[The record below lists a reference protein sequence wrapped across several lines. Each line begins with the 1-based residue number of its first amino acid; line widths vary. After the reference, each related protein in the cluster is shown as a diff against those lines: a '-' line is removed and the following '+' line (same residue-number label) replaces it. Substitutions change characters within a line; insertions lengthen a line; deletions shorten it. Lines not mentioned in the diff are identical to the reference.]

1 MKNKLLL
8 TTALVGVAFAIPA
21 MANDAASADTSTAV
35 GTPVYINTPD
45 QVINSGEEFSNLKN
59 EGNQNAAAV
68 TVDTKGSVTIG
79 DNVQFNGNSN
89 ANSGGAMKSLGGFE
103 IGNNAKFSGNTSK
116 KGGGALYIRQS
127 DGTGANTSGLA
138 KIGDNATFENN
149 KAEGS
154 GWLGGAIAAEYVPGG
169 LQIGNNAK
177 FSGNEAANGG
187 AVAVWSDG
195 QVSGGPKPTGSSSFI
210 LGDNATFANNKATTQ
225 GGAIFNAN
233 ASVEVGNGAKFEENT
248 AVNAG
253 AISNSDSKGMI
264 IGNDASFIKNTASNY
279 AGAIL
284 NQRSDLT
291 IGSNATFTEN
301 ASGEGHSGG
310 AIANDGYGKLALGN
324 NAKFTGNKSGKSG
337 GAIYQ
342 YKTSSE
348 NEASVTIGE
357 GASFVG
363 NTAKVNGG
371 AIASYSGNTT
381 VGNGAEFIGNKA
393 DNAGGAIYNEAYNG
407 IDAEFAG
414 LNNAVFKSNSAK
426 LGGAIYNK
434 GNLGTLDGVTFEDN
448 TAETNGGAI
457 LNSNG
462 GKIAS
467 ITNSIFKNNTSTN
480 GGGAA
485 IYNKGGEI
493 AEISNT
499 VFEGN
504 IAEKGNGGA
513 IFNGGTTAA
522 NITLDNVQFIG
533 NQAANGSGGAISTSG
548 VVNIA
553 NATFEN
559 NSASTGG
566 GAINVDGTV
575 KLSGENTFSGNKVGD
590 KLNDINLNQNNGQA
604 KVDVS
609 GTLTLDGGIS
619 GEGTTSFADNTKLNI
634 TENTT
639 FGEDVAITIGE
650 NTELGLIVDS
660 GEESAEFDTSKLL
673 GENGFTLADN
683 ALYNAIVGDDGKV
696 TMEQKSADEA
706 AASLGLSGSQAE
718 AVLGAISGGSSDN
731 ANFNSFREA
740 LNQHLQSAD
749 KAQVSNGTGAAD
761 LLTADA
767 NPVIRSV
774 ETGIHNMVFSAVSDE
789 LNGTS
794 AAMAEG
800 KSSGDAFKQVKAWV
814 RALFSHSDHES
825 TSKASGFDT
834 NSDGVAMG
842 INKQLDNRTKVGLG
856 YAYSS
861 TDISSGIRDTDVDT
875 HTAFVY
881 GQYKPANWYINTVV
895 AYNWSDYSEKK
906 AALGFNANADYDV
919 ESWAIQSLYG
929 YEMQLNGYDVTPEA
943 GLRYAHISQDGYTDA
958 LGTSVAANDSDILTA
973 IVGAKVAKDYALD
986 SDTIIRPEL
995 RAAVTYDLVDD
1006 ANNSNVVL
1014 ANGVAYRVNGEKL
1027 NRLGFEL
1034 GAKVATDV
1042 SDNWEISLAYEG
1054 GFREDYQNH
1063 TGMLNAKY
1071 KF

>member
-1 MKNKLLL
+1 MIFNVRIFSTHFSGRLHRNYSRSYFMKNKLLL
-8 TTALVGVAFAIPA
+8 TTALVGVAFAMPTMAAEEWDRKTSYLIPQGE
-21 MANDAASADTSTAV
+21 TLV
-35 GTPVYINTPD
+35 LEE
-45 QVINSGEEFSNLKN
+45 NSLVENI
-59 EGNQNAAAV
+59 
-68 TVDTKGSVTIG
+68 T
-79 DNVQFNGNSN
+79 
-89 ANSGGAMKSLGGFE
+89 
-103 IGNNAKFSGNTSK
+103 NNADGI
-116 KGGGALYIRQS
+116 GGALS
-127 DGTGANTSGLA
+127 TSKPKNGVENPGTLIVKSGTVFKNNTA
-138 KIGDNATFENN
+138 KYD
-149 KAEGS
+149 
-154 GWLGGAIAAEYVPGG
+154 GGAIANFGVLDIDGATFEANKSQTETTDSQPVGG
-169 LQIGNNAK
+169 GAISLGIDSKTTIKNTKFVNNETGFNGGAIGTRRTINNGDITNGSHENHSLIISDSAFIGNKATGTTTDRADNKLQGGNGGAIANTFNNTQISNTVFEK
-177 FSGNEAANGG
+177 NEAINGGAVYNQSLFNTNNQTQENDKGGDIKFADVTFDGNKASTNGGAIFNDANTNTELSGTVVFSGNEAG
-187 AVAVWSDG
+187 
-195 QVSGGPKPTGSSSFI
+195 
-210 LGDNATFANNKATTQ
+210 
-225 GGAIFNAN
+225 
-233 ASVEVGNGAKFEENT
+233 
-248 AVNAG
+248 
-253 AISNSDSKGMI
+253 
-264 IGNDASFIKNTASNY
+264 
-279 AGAIL
+279 
-284 NQRSDLT
+284 
-291 IGSNATFTEN
+291 
-301 ASGEGHSGG
+301 
-310 AIANDGYGKLALGN
+310 
-324 NAKFTGNKSGKSG
+324 
-337 GAIYQ
+337 
-342 YKTSSE
+342 
-348 NEASVTIGE
+348 
-357 GASFVG
+357 
-363 NTAKVNGG
+363 
-371 AIASYSGNTT
+371 
-381 VGNGAEFIGNKA
+381 
-393 DNAGGAIYNEAYNG
+393 NAGGAIFVA
-407 IDAEFAG
+407 DASSSMEIASG
-414 LNNAVFKSNSAK
+414 AVFKSNSAK

-434 GNLGTLDGVTFEDN
+434 GNLGALDGVTFEDN

-619 GEGTTSFADNTKLNI
+619 GEGSTSFADNTKLNI

-673 GENGFTLADN
+673 GKNGFTLADN

-842 INKQLDNRTKVGLG
+842 IDKQLDNRTKVGLG

-919 ESWAIQSLYG
+919 ESWAVQSLYG

>member
-8 TTALVGVAFAIPA
+8 TTALVGVAFALPTMAAEEWDGKTSHLIPQGE
-21 MANDAASADTSTAV
+21 TLV
-35 GTPVYINTPD
+35 LEE
-45 QVINSGEEFSNLKN
+45 NSLVENI
-59 EGNQNAAAV
+59 
-68 TVDTKGSVTIG
+68 T
-79 DNVQFNGNSN
+79 
-89 ANSGGAMKSLGGFE
+89 
-103 IGNNAKFSGNTSK
+103 NNADGI
-116 KGGGALYIRQS
+116 GGALS
-127 DGTGANTSGLA
+127 TSKPKNGVENPGTLIVKSGTVFKNNTA
-138 KIGDNATFENN
+138 KYD
-149 KAEGS
+149 
-154 GWLGGAIAAEYVPGG
+154 GGAIANFGVLDIDGATFEANKSQTETTDSQPVGGGAISLGIDSKTTIKNTKFVNNETGFNGGAIGTRRTINNGDITNGSHENHSLIISDSAFIENKATGTTTDRADNKLQGGNGGAIANSFNNTQISNTVFEKNEAINGGAVYNQSLYNTNNQAQETDKGGDIKFADVTFDGNKASTNGGAIFNDANTNAELSGTVV
-169 LQIGNNAK
+169 
-177 FSGNEAANGG
+177 FSGNEAG
-187 AVAVWSDG
+187 
-195 QVSGGPKPTGSSSFI
+195 
-210 LGDNATFANNKATTQ
+210 
-225 GGAIFNAN
+225 
-233 ASVEVGNGAKFEENT
+233 
-248 AVNAG
+248 
-253 AISNSDSKGMI
+253 
-264 IGNDASFIKNTASNY
+264 
-279 AGAIL
+279 
-284 NQRSDLT
+284 
-291 IGSNATFTEN
+291 
-301 ASGEGHSGG
+301 
-310 AIANDGYGKLALGN
+310 
-324 NAKFTGNKSGKSG
+324 
-337 GAIYQ
+337 
-342 YKTSSE
+342 
-348 NEASVTIGE
+348 
-357 GASFVG
+357 
-363 NTAKVNGG
+363 
-371 AIASYSGNTT
+371 
-381 VGNGAEFIGNKA
+381 
-393 DNAGGAIYNEAYNG
+393 NAGGAIFVA
-407 IDAEFAG
+407 DASSSMEIASG
-414 LNNAVFKSNSAK
+414 AVFKSNSAK

-504 IAEKGNGGA
+504 SAEKGNGGA

-673 GENGFTLADN
+673 GGNGFTLADN

-842 INKQLDNRTKVGLG
+842 IDKQLDNRTKVGLG

-919 ESWAIQSLYG
+919 ESWAVQSLYG

>member
-1 MKNKLLL
+1 MIFNVRIFSTHFSGRLHRNYSRSYFMKNKLLL
-8 TTALVGVAFAIPA
+8 TTALVGVAFAMPTMAAEEWDGKTSYLIPQGE
-21 MANDAASADTSTAV
+21 TFV
-35 GTPVYINTPD
+35 LEE
-45 QVINSGEEFSNLKN
+45 NSLVENI
-59 EGNQNAAAV
+59 
-68 TVDTKGSVTIG
+68 T
-79 DNVQFNGNSN
+79 
-89 ANSGGAMKSLGGFE
+89 
-103 IGNNAKFSGNTSK
+103 NNADGI
-116 KGGGALYIRQS
+116 GGALS
-127 DGTGANTSGLA
+127 TSKPKNGVENPGTLIVKSGTVFKNNTA
-138 KIGDNATFENN
+138 KYD
-149 KAEGS
+149 
-154 GWLGGAIAAEYVPGG
+154 GGAIANFGVLDIDGATFKANSSQTETTDSQPVGG
-169 LQIGNNAK
+169 GAISLGIDSKTTIKNTKFVNNETGFNGGAIGTRRTINNGDITNGSHENHSLIISDSAFIGNKATGTTTDRADNKLQGGNGGAIANSFNNTQISNTVFEKNEAINGGAVYNQSLYNTNNQAQETDKGGDIKFADVTFDGNKASTNGGAIFNDANTNAELSGTVV
-177 FSGNEAANGG
+177 FSGNEAG
-187 AVAVWSDG
+187 
-195 QVSGGPKPTGSSSFI
+195 
-210 LGDNATFANNKATTQ
+210 
-225 GGAIFNAN
+225 
-233 ASVEVGNGAKFEENT
+233 
-248 AVNAG
+248 
-253 AISNSDSKGMI
+253 
-264 IGNDASFIKNTASNY
+264 
-279 AGAIL
+279 
-284 NQRSDLT
+284 
-291 IGSNATFTEN
+291 
-301 ASGEGHSGG
+301 
-310 AIANDGYGKLALGN
+310 
-324 NAKFTGNKSGKSG
+324 
-337 GAIYQ
+337 
-342 YKTSSE
+342 
-348 NEASVTIGE
+348 
-357 GASFVG
+357 
-363 NTAKVNGG
+363 
-371 AIASYSGNTT
+371 
-381 VGNGAEFIGNKA
+381 
-393 DNAGGAIYNEAYNG
+393 NAGGAIFVA
-407 IDAEFAG
+407 DASSSMEIASG
-414 LNNAVFKSNSAK
+414 AVFKSNSAK

-434 GNLGTLDGVTFEDN
+434 GNLCTLDGVTFEDN

-774 ETGIHNMVFSAVSDE
+774 ETGIHNMVFSVVSDE

-842 INKQLDNRTKVGLG
+842 IDKQLDNRTKVGLG

-919 ESWAIQSLYG
+919 ESWAVQSLYG

>member
-8 TTALVGVAFAIPA
+8 TTALVGVAFAMPTMAAEEWDGKTSYLIPQGE
-21 MANDAASADTSTAV
+21 TFV
-35 GTPVYINTPD
+35 LEE
-45 QVINSGEEFSNLKN
+45 NSLVENI
-59 EGNQNAAAV
+59 
-68 TVDTKGSVTIG
+68 T
-79 DNVQFNGNSN
+79 
-89 ANSGGAMKSLGGFE
+89 
-103 IGNNAKFSGNTSK
+103 NNADGI
-116 KGGGALYIRQS
+116 GGALS
-127 DGTGANTSGLA
+127 TSKPKNGVENPGTLIVKSGTVFKNNTA
-138 KIGDNATFENN
+138 KYD
-149 KAEGS
+149 
-154 GWLGGAIAAEYVPGG
+154 GGAIANFGVLDIDGATFKANSSQTETTDSQPVGG
-169 LQIGNNAK
+169 GAISLGIDSKTTIKNTKFVNNETGFNGGAIGTRRTINNGDITNGSHENHSLIISDSAFIGNKATGTTTDRADNKLQGGNGGAIANSFNNTQISNTVFEKNEAINGGAVYNQSLYNTNNQAQETDKGGDIKFADVTFDGNKASTNGGAIFNDANTNAELSGTVV
-177 FSGNEAANGG
+177 FSGNEAG
-187 AVAVWSDG
+187 
-195 QVSGGPKPTGSSSFI
+195 
-210 LGDNATFANNKATTQ
+210 
-225 GGAIFNAN
+225 
-233 ASVEVGNGAKFEENT
+233 
-248 AVNAG
+248 
-253 AISNSDSKGMI
+253 
-264 IGNDASFIKNTASNY
+264 
-279 AGAIL
+279 
-284 NQRSDLT
+284 
-291 IGSNATFTEN
+291 
-301 ASGEGHSGG
+301 
-310 AIANDGYGKLALGN
+310 
-324 NAKFTGNKSGKSG
+324 
-337 GAIYQ
+337 
-342 YKTSSE
+342 
-348 NEASVTIGE
+348 
-357 GASFVG
+357 
-363 NTAKVNGG
+363 
-371 AIASYSGNTT
+371 
-381 VGNGAEFIGNKA
+381 
-393 DNAGGAIYNEAYNG
+393 NAGGAIFVA
-407 IDAEFAG
+407 DASSSMEIASG
-414 LNNAVFKSNSAK
+414 AVFKSNSAK

-434 GNLGTLDGVTFEDN
+434 GNLCTLDGVTFEDN

-774 ETGIHNMVFSAVSDE
+774 ETGIHNMVFSVVSDE

-842 INKQLDNRTKVGLG
+842 IDKQLDNRTKVGLG

-919 ESWAIQSLYG
+919 ESWAVQSLYG

>member
-8 TTALVGVAFAIPA
+8 TTALVGVAFALPTMAAEEWDGKTSHLIPQGE
-21 MANDAASADTSTAV
+21 TLV
-35 GTPVYINTPD
+35 LEE
-45 QVINSGEEFSNLKN
+45 NSLVEK
-59 EGNQNAAAV
+59 
-68 TVDTKGSVTIG
+68 I
-79 DNVQFNGNSN
+79 
-89 ANSGGAMKSLGGFE
+89 
-103 IGNNAKFSGNTSK
+103 INNADGI
-116 KGGGALYIRQS
+116 GGALS
-127 DGTGANTSGLA
+127 TSKPKNGVENPGTLIVKSGTVFKNNTA
-138 KIGDNATFENN
+138 KYD
-149 KAEGS
+149 
-154 GWLGGAIAAEYVPGG
+154 GGAIANFGVLDIDGATFKENRSQTETTDSQPVGG
-169 LQIGNNAK
+169 GAISLGIDSKTTIKNTKFVNNETGFNGGAIGTRRTINNGDITNGSHENHSLIISDSAFIGNKATGTTTDRADNELQGGNGGAIANSFNNTQISNTVFEKNEAINGGAVYNQSLYNTNNQAQETDKGGDIKFADVTFDGNEASTNGGAIFNDANTNAELSGTVV
-177 FSGNEAANGG
+177 FSGNEAG
-187 AVAVWSDG
+187 
-195 QVSGGPKPTGSSSFI
+195 
-210 LGDNATFANNKATTQ
+210 
-225 GGAIFNAN
+225 
-233 ASVEVGNGAKFEENT
+233 
-248 AVNAG
+248 
-253 AISNSDSKGMI
+253 
-264 IGNDASFIKNTASNY
+264 
-279 AGAIL
+279 
-284 NQRSDLT
+284 
-291 IGSNATFTEN
+291 
-301 ASGEGHSGG
+301 
-310 AIANDGYGKLALGN
+310 
-324 NAKFTGNKSGKSG
+324 
-337 GAIYQ
+337 
-342 YKTSSE
+342 
-348 NEASVTIGE
+348 
-357 GASFVG
+357 
-363 NTAKVNGG
+363 
-371 AIASYSGNTT
+371 
-381 VGNGAEFIGNKA
+381 
-393 DNAGGAIYNEAYNG
+393 NAGGAIFVA
-407 IDAEFAG
+407 DASSSMEIASG
-414 LNNAVFKSNSAK
+414 AVFKSNSAK

-493 AEISNT
+493 TEISNT

-522 NITLDNVQFIG
+522 NITLGNVQFIG

-590 KLNDINLNQNNGQA
+590 KLNDINLNQANGQA
-604 KVDVS
+604 QVDVS

-619 GEGTTSFADNTKLNI
+619 GEGTTSFADHTKLNI

-639 FGEDVAITIGE
+639 FGEDVAITIGKD
-650 NTELGLIVDS
+650 TELGLIVDS

-673 GENGFTLADN
+673 SENGFTLADN

-842 INKQLDNRTKVGLG
+842 IDKQLDNRTKVGLG

-919 ESWAIQSLYG
+919 ESWAVQSLYG

>member
-8 TTALVGVAFAIPA
+8 TTALVGVAFAMPTMAAEEWDGKTSHLIPQGE
-21 MANDAASADTSTAV
+21 TLV
-35 GTPVYINTPD
+35 LEE
-45 QVINSGEEFSNLKN
+45 NSLVENI
-59 EGNQNAAAV
+59 
-68 TVDTKGSVTIG
+68 T
-79 DNVQFNGNSN
+79 
-89 ANSGGAMKSLGGFE
+89 
-103 IGNNAKFSGNTSK
+103 NNADGI
-116 KGGGALYIRQS
+116 GGALS
-127 DGTGANTSGLA
+127 TSKPKNGVENPGTLIVKSGTVFKNNTA
-138 KIGDNATFENN
+138 KYD
-149 KAEGS
+149 
-154 GWLGGAIAAEYVPGG
+154 GGAIANFGVLDIDGATFEANKSQTETTDNQPVGGGAISLGIDSKTTIKNTKFVNNETGFNGGAIGTRRTINNGDITNGSHENHSLIISDSAFIENKATGTTTDRADNKLQGGNGGAIANSFNNTQISNTVFEKNEAINGGAVYNQSLYNTNNQAQETDKGGDIKFADVTFDGNKASTNGGAIFNDANTNAELSGTVV
-169 LQIGNNAK
+169 
-177 FSGNEAANGG
+177 FSGNEAG
-187 AVAVWSDG
+187 
-195 QVSGGPKPTGSSSFI
+195 
-210 LGDNATFANNKATTQ
+210 
-225 GGAIFNAN
+225 
-233 ASVEVGNGAKFEENT
+233 
-248 AVNAG
+248 
-253 AISNSDSKGMI
+253 
-264 IGNDASFIKNTASNY
+264 
-279 AGAIL
+279 
-284 NQRSDLT
+284 
-291 IGSNATFTEN
+291 
-301 ASGEGHSGG
+301 
-310 AIANDGYGKLALGN
+310 
-324 NAKFTGNKSGKSG
+324 
-337 GAIYQ
+337 
-342 YKTSSE
+342 
-348 NEASVTIGE
+348 
-357 GASFVG
+357 
-363 NTAKVNGG
+363 
-371 AIASYSGNTT
+371 
-381 VGNGAEFIGNKA
+381 
-393 DNAGGAIYNEAYNG
+393 NAGGAIFVA
-407 IDAEFAG
+407 DASSSMEIASG
-414 LNNAVFKSNSAK
+414 AVFKSNSAK

-504 IAEKGNGGA
+504 IAKKGNGGA

-842 INKQLDNRTKVGLG
+842 IDKQLDNRTKVGLG

-919 ESWAIQSLYG
+919 ESWAVQSLYG

>member
-8 TTALVGVAFAIPA
+8 TTALVGVAFALPTMAAEEWDGKTSHLIPQGE
-21 MANDAASADTSTAV
+21 TLV
-35 GTPVYINTPD
+35 LEE
-45 QVINSGEEFSNLKN
+45 NSLVEK
-59 EGNQNAAAV
+59 
-68 TVDTKGSVTIG
+68 I
-79 DNVQFNGNSN
+79 
-89 ANSGGAMKSLGGFE
+89 
-103 IGNNAKFSGNTSK
+103 INNADGI
-116 KGGGALYIRQS
+116 GGALS
-127 DGTGANTSGLA
+127 TSKPKNGVENPGTLIVKSGTVFKNNTA
-138 KIGDNATFENN
+138 KYD
-149 KAEGS
+149 
-154 GWLGGAIAAEYVPGG
+154 GGAIANFGVLDIDGATFEANKSQTETTDSQPVGG
-169 LQIGNNAK
+169 GAISLGIDSKTTIKNTKFVNNETGFNGGAIGTRRTINNGDITNGSHENHSLIISDSAFIGNKATGTTTDRADNKLQGGNGGAIANSFNNTQISNTVFEKNEAINGGAVYNQSLYNTNNQAQETDKGGDIKFADVTFDGNKASTNGGAIFNDANTNAELSGTVV
-177 FSGNEAANGG
+177 FSGNEAG
-187 AVAVWSDG
+187 
-195 QVSGGPKPTGSSSFI
+195 
-210 LGDNATFANNKATTQ
+210 
-225 GGAIFNAN
+225 
-233 ASVEVGNGAKFEENT
+233 
-248 AVNAG
+248 
-253 AISNSDSKGMI
+253 
-264 IGNDASFIKNTASNY
+264 
-279 AGAIL
+279 
-284 NQRSDLT
+284 
-291 IGSNATFTEN
+291 
-301 ASGEGHSGG
+301 
-310 AIANDGYGKLALGN
+310 
-324 NAKFTGNKSGKSG
+324 
-337 GAIYQ
+337 
-342 YKTSSE
+342 
-348 NEASVTIGE
+348 
-357 GASFVG
+357 
-363 NTAKVNGG
+363 
-371 AIASYSGNTT
+371 
-381 VGNGAEFIGNKA
+381 
-393 DNAGGAIYNEAYNG
+393 NAGGAIFVA
-407 IDAEFAG
+407 DASSSMEIASG
-414 LNNAVFKSNSAK
+414 AVFKSNSAK

-462 GKIAS
+462 GTIAS

-533 NQAANGSGGAISTSG
+533 NKATNGSGGAISTSG

-673 GENGFTLADN
+673 GGNGFTLADN

-842 INKQLDNRTKVGLG
+842 IDKQLDNRTKVGLG

-919 ESWAIQSLYG
+919 ESWAVQSLYG

>member
-1 MKNKLLL
+1 MIFNVRIFSTHFSGRLHRNYSRSYFMKNKLLL
-8 TTALVGVAFAIPA
+8 TTALVGVAFAMPTMAAEEWDGKTSHLIPQGE
-21 MANDAASADTSTAV
+21 TLV
-35 GTPVYINTPD
+35 LEE
-45 QVINSGEEFSNLKN
+45 NSLVEK
-59 EGNQNAAAV
+59 
-68 TVDTKGSVTIG
+68 I
-79 DNVQFNGNSN
+79 
-89 ANSGGAMKSLGGFE
+89 
-103 IGNNAKFSGNTSK
+103 INNADGI
-116 KGGGALYIRQS
+116 GGALS
-127 DGTGANTSGLA
+127 TSKPKNGVENPGTLIVKSGTVFKNNTA
-138 KIGDNATFENN
+138 KYD
-149 KAEGS
+149 
-154 GWLGGAIAAEYVPGG
+154 GGAIANFGVLDIDGATFKENKSQTETTDSQPVGG
-169 LQIGNNAK
+169 GAISLGIDSKTTIKNTKFVNNETGFNGGAIGTRRTINNGDITNGSHENHSLIISDSAFIGNKATGTTTDRADNKLQGGNGGAIANSFNNTQISNTVFEKNEAINGGAVYNQSLYNTNNQAQETDKGGDIKFADVTFDGNKASTNGGAIFNDANTNAELSGTVV
-177 FSGNEAANGG
+177 FSGNEAG
-187 AVAVWSDG
+187 
-195 QVSGGPKPTGSSSFI
+195 
-210 LGDNATFANNKATTQ
+210 
-225 GGAIFNAN
+225 
-233 ASVEVGNGAKFEENT
+233 
-248 AVNAG
+248 
-253 AISNSDSKGMI
+253 
-264 IGNDASFIKNTASNY
+264 
-279 AGAIL
+279 
-284 NQRSDLT
+284 
-291 IGSNATFTEN
+291 
-301 ASGEGHSGG
+301 
-310 AIANDGYGKLALGN
+310 
-324 NAKFTGNKSGKSG
+324 
-337 GAIYQ
+337 
-342 YKTSSE
+342 
-348 NEASVTIGE
+348 
-357 GASFVG
+357 
-363 NTAKVNGG
+363 
-371 AIASYSGNTT
+371 
-381 VGNGAEFIGNKA
+381 
-393 DNAGGAIYNEAYNG
+393 NAGGAIFVA
-407 IDAEFAG
+407 DASSSMEIASG
-414 LNNAVFKSNSAK
+414 AVFKSNSAK

-842 INKQLDNRTKVGLG
+842 IDKQLDNRTKVGLG

-919 ESWAIQSLYG
+919 ESWAVQSLYG

>member
-8 TTALVGVAFAIPA
+8 TTALVGVAFAMPTMAAEEWDGKTSHLIPQGE
-21 MANDAASADTSTAV
+21 TLV
-35 GTPVYINTPD
+35 LEE
-45 QVINSGEEFSNLKN
+45 NSLVEK
-59 EGNQNAAAV
+59 
-68 TVDTKGSVTIG
+68 I
-79 DNVQFNGNSN
+79 
-89 ANSGGAMKSLGGFE
+89 
-103 IGNNAKFSGNTSK
+103 INNADGI
-116 KGGGALYIRQS
+116 GGALS
-127 DGTGANTSGLA
+127 TSKPKNGVENPGTLIVKSGTVFKNNTA
-138 KIGDNATFENN
+138 KYD
-149 KAEGS
+149 
-154 GWLGGAIAAEYVPGG
+154 GGAIANFGVLDIDGATFKENKSQTETTDSQPVGG
-169 LQIGNNAK
+169 GAISLGIDSKTTIKNTKFVNNETGFNGGAIGTRRTINNGDITNGSHENHSLIISDSAFIGNKATGTTTDRADNKLQGGNGGAIANSFNNTQISNTVFEKNEAINGGAVYNQSLYNTNNQAQETDKGGDIKFADVTFDGNKASTNGGAIFNDANTNAELSGTVV
-177 FSGNEAANGG
+177 FSGNEAG
-187 AVAVWSDG
+187 
-195 QVSGGPKPTGSSSFI
+195 
-210 LGDNATFANNKATTQ
+210 
-225 GGAIFNAN
+225 
-233 ASVEVGNGAKFEENT
+233 
-248 AVNAG
+248 
-253 AISNSDSKGMI
+253 
-264 IGNDASFIKNTASNY
+264 
-279 AGAIL
+279 
-284 NQRSDLT
+284 
-291 IGSNATFTEN
+291 
-301 ASGEGHSGG
+301 
-310 AIANDGYGKLALGN
+310 
-324 NAKFTGNKSGKSG
+324 
-337 GAIYQ
+337 
-342 YKTSSE
+342 
-348 NEASVTIGE
+348 
-357 GASFVG
+357 
-363 NTAKVNGG
+363 
-371 AIASYSGNTT
+371 
-381 VGNGAEFIGNKA
+381 
-393 DNAGGAIYNEAYNG
+393 NAGGAIFVA
-407 IDAEFAG
+407 DASSSMEIASG
-414 LNNAVFKSNSAK
+414 AVFKSNSAK

-683 ALYNAIVGDDGKV
+683 TLYNAIVGDDGKV

-842 INKQLDNRTKVGLG
+842 IDKQLDNRTKVGLG

-919 ESWAIQSLYG
+919 ESWAVQSLYG

>member
-8 TTALVGVAFAIPA
+8 TTALVGVAFAMPTMAAEEWDGKTSHLIPQGE
-21 MANDAASADTSTAV
+21 TLV
-35 GTPVYINTPD
+35 LEE
-45 QVINSGEEFSNLKN
+45 NSLVENI
-59 EGNQNAAAV
+59 
-68 TVDTKGSVTIG
+68 T
-79 DNVQFNGNSN
+79 
-89 ANSGGAMKSLGGFE
+89 
-103 IGNNAKFSGNTSK
+103 NNADGI
-116 KGGGALYIRQS
+116 GGALS
-127 DGTGANTSGLA
+127 TSKPKNGVENPGTLIVKSGTVFKNNTA
-138 KIGDNATFENN
+138 KYD
-149 KAEGS
+149 
-154 GWLGGAIAAEYVPGG
+154 GGAIANFGVLDIDGATFEANKSQTETTDSQPVGG
-169 LQIGNNAK
+169 GAISLGIDSKTTIKNTKFVNNETGFNGGAIGTRRTINNGDITNGSHENHSLIISDSAFIGNKATGTTTDRADNKLQGGNGGAIANSFNNTQISNTVFEKNEAINGGAVYNQSLYNTNNQAQETDKGGDIKFADVTFDGNKASTNGGAIFNDANTNAELSGTVV
-177 FSGNEAANGG
+177 FSGNEAG
-187 AVAVWSDG
+187 
-195 QVSGGPKPTGSSSFI
+195 
-210 LGDNATFANNKATTQ
+210 
-225 GGAIFNAN
+225 
-233 ASVEVGNGAKFEENT
+233 
-248 AVNAG
+248 
-253 AISNSDSKGMI
+253 
-264 IGNDASFIKNTASNY
+264 
-279 AGAIL
+279 
-284 NQRSDLT
+284 
-291 IGSNATFTEN
+291 
-301 ASGEGHSGG
+301 
-310 AIANDGYGKLALGN
+310 
-324 NAKFTGNKSGKSG
+324 
-337 GAIYQ
+337 
-342 YKTSSE
+342 
-348 NEASVTIGE
+348 
-357 GASFVG
+357 
-363 NTAKVNGG
+363 
-371 AIASYSGNTT
+371 
-381 VGNGAEFIGNKA
+381 
-393 DNAGGAIYNEAYNG
+393 NAGGAIFVA
-407 IDAEFAG
+407 DASSSMEIASG
-414 LNNAVFKSNSAK
+414 AVFKSNSAK

-462 GKIAS
+462 GTIAS

-683 ALYNAIVGDDGKV
+683 ALYNAIVGDNGKV

-774 ETGIHNMVFSAVSDE
+774 ETGIHNMVFSVVSDE

-814 RALFSHSDHES
+814 KALFSHSDHES

-842 INKQLDNRTKVGLG
+842 IDKQLDNRTKVGLG

-919 ESWAIQSLYG
+919 ESWAVQSLYG

>member
-8 TTALVGVAFAIPA
+8 TTALVGVAFAMPTMAAEEWDGKTSHLIPQGE
-21 MANDAASADTSTAV
+21 TLV
-35 GTPVYINTPD
+35 LEE
-45 QVINSGEEFSNLKN
+45 NSLVEK
-59 EGNQNAAAV
+59 
-68 TVDTKGSVTIG
+68 I
-79 DNVQFNGNSN
+79 
-89 ANSGGAMKSLGGFE
+89 
-103 IGNNAKFSGNTSK
+103 INNADGI
-116 KGGGALYIRQS
+116 GGALS
-127 DGTGANTSGLA
+127 TSKPKNGVENPGTLIVKSGTVFKNNTA
-138 KIGDNATFENN
+138 KYD
-149 KAEGS
+149 
-154 GWLGGAIAAEYVPGG
+154 GGAIANFGVLDIDGATFKENKSQTETTDSQPVGG
-169 LQIGNNAK
+169 GAISLGIDSKTTIKNTKFVNNETGFNGGAIGTRRTINNGDITNGSHENHSLIISDSAFIGNKATGTTTDRADNKLQGGNGGAIANSFNNTQISNTVFEKNEAINGGAVYNQSLYNTNNQAQETDKGGDIKFADVTFDGNKASTNGGAIFNDANTNAELSGTVV
-177 FSGNEAANGG
+177 FSGNEAG
-187 AVAVWSDG
+187 
-195 QVSGGPKPTGSSSFI
+195 
-210 LGDNATFANNKATTQ
+210 
-225 GGAIFNAN
+225 
-233 ASVEVGNGAKFEENT
+233 
-248 AVNAG
+248 
-253 AISNSDSKGMI
+253 
-264 IGNDASFIKNTASNY
+264 
-279 AGAIL
+279 
-284 NQRSDLT
+284 
-291 IGSNATFTEN
+291 
-301 ASGEGHSGG
+301 
-310 AIANDGYGKLALGN
+310 
-324 NAKFTGNKSGKSG
+324 
-337 GAIYQ
+337 
-342 YKTSSE
+342 
-348 NEASVTIGE
+348 
-357 GASFVG
+357 
-363 NTAKVNGG
+363 
-371 AIASYSGNTT
+371 
-381 VGNGAEFIGNKA
+381 
-393 DNAGGAIYNEAYNG
+393 NAGGAIFVA
-407 IDAEFAG
+407 DASSSMEIASG
-414 LNNAVFKSNSAK
+414 AVFKSNSAK

-533 NQAANGSGGAISTSG
+533 NKATNGSGGAISTSG

-639 FGEDVAITIGE
+639 FGKDVAITIGE

-673 GENGFTLADN
+673 GKNGFTLADN
-683 ALYNAIVGDDGKV
+683 ALYNAIVGDNGKV

-842 INKQLDNRTKVGLG
+842 IDKQLDNRTKVGLG

-919 ESWAIQSLYG
+919 ESWAVQSLYG

>member
-1 MKNKLLL
+1 MIFNVRIFSTHFSGRLHRNYSRSYFMKNKLLL
-8 TTALVGVAFAIPA
+8 TTALVGVAFALPTMAAEEWDGKTSYLIPHGE
-21 MANDAASADTSTAV
+21 TLV
-35 GTPVYINTPD
+35 LEE
-45 QVINSGEEFSNLKN
+45 NSLVENI
-59 EGNQNAAAV
+59 
-68 TVDTKGSVTIG
+68 T
-79 DNVQFNGNSN
+79 
-89 ANSGGAMKSLGGFE
+89 
-103 IGNNAKFSGNTSK
+103 NNADGI
-116 KGGGALYIRQS
+116 GGALSTRKPKNGVENP
-127 DGTGANTSGLA
+127 GTLIVKSGTVFKNNTA
-138 KIGDNATFENN
+138 KYD
-149 KAEGS
+149 
-154 GWLGGAIAAEYVPGG
+154 GGAIANFGVLDIDGATFDTNRSQIETIDSQPVGG
-169 LQIGNNAK
+169 GAISLGIDSKTTIKNTKFVNNETGFNGGAIGTRRTINNGDITNGSHENHSLIISDSAFIGNKATGTTTDRADNELQGGNGGAIANSFNNTQISNTVFEKNEAINGGAVYNQSLYNTNNQAQETDKGGDIKFADVTFDGNKASTNGGAIFNDANTNAELSGTVV
-177 FSGNEAANGG
+177 FSGNEAG
-187 AVAVWSDG
+187 
-195 QVSGGPKPTGSSSFI
+195 
-210 LGDNATFANNKATTQ
+210 
-225 GGAIFNAN
+225 
-233 ASVEVGNGAKFEENT
+233 
-248 AVNAG
+248 
-253 AISNSDSKGMI
+253 
-264 IGNDASFIKNTASNY
+264 
-279 AGAIL
+279 
-284 NQRSDLT
+284 
-291 IGSNATFTEN
+291 
-301 ASGEGHSGG
+301 
-310 AIANDGYGKLALGN
+310 
-324 NAKFTGNKSGKSG
+324 
-337 GAIYQ
+337 
-342 YKTSSE
+342 
-348 NEASVTIGE
+348 
-357 GASFVG
+357 
-363 NTAKVNGG
+363 
-371 AIASYSGNTT
+371 
-381 VGNGAEFIGNKA
+381 
-393 DNAGGAIYNEAYNG
+393 NAGGAIFVA
-407 IDAEFAG
+407 DASSSMEIASG
-414 LNNAVFKSNSAK
+414 AVFKSNSAK

-462 GKIAS
+462 GTIAS

-504 IAEKGNGGA
+504 IAKKGNGGA

-533 NQAANGSGGAISTSG
+533 NKAANGSGGAISTSG

-639 FGEDVAITIGE
+639 FGKDVAITIGE

-842 INKQLDNRTKVGLG
+842 IDKQLDNRTKVGLG

-919 ESWAIQSLYG
+919 ESWAVQSLYG

-973 IVGAKVAKDYALD
+973 IVGAKVAEDYALD

>member
-1 MKNKLLL
+1 MIFNVRIFSTHFSGRLHRNYSRSYFMKNKLLL
-8 TTALVGVAFAIPA
+8 TTALVGVAFALPTMAAEEWDGKTSYLIPQGE
-21 MANDAASADTSTAV
+21 TFV
-35 GTPVYINTPD
+35 LEE
-45 QVINSGEEFSNLKN
+45 NSLVENI
-59 EGNQNAAAV
+59 
-68 TVDTKGSVTIG
+68 T
-79 DNVQFNGNSN
+79 
-89 ANSGGAMKSLGGFE
+89 
-103 IGNNAKFSGNTSK
+103 NNADGI
-116 KGGGALYIRQS
+116 GGALS
-127 DGTGANTSGLA
+127 TSKPKNGVENPGTLIVKSGTVFKNNTA
-138 KIGDNATFENN
+138 KYD
-149 KAEGS
+149 
-154 GWLGGAIAAEYVPGG
+154 GGAIANFGVLDIDGATFKANSSQTETTDSQPVGG
-169 LQIGNNAK
+169 GAISLGIDSKTTIKNTKFVNNETGFNGGAIGTRRTINNGDITNGSHENHSLIISDSAFIGNKATGTTTDRADNKLQGGNGGAIANSFNNTQISNTVFEKNEAINGGAVYNQSLYNTNNQAQETDKGGDIKFADVTFDGNKASTNGGAIFNDANTNAELSGTVV
-177 FSGNEAANGG
+177 FSGNEAG
-187 AVAVWSDG
+187 
-195 QVSGGPKPTGSSSFI
+195 
-210 LGDNATFANNKATTQ
+210 
-225 GGAIFNAN
+225 
-233 ASVEVGNGAKFEENT
+233 
-248 AVNAG
+248 
-253 AISNSDSKGMI
+253 
-264 IGNDASFIKNTASNY
+264 
-279 AGAIL
+279 
-284 NQRSDLT
+284 
-291 IGSNATFTEN
+291 
-301 ASGEGHSGG
+301 
-310 AIANDGYGKLALGN
+310 
-324 NAKFTGNKSGKSG
+324 
-337 GAIYQ
+337 
-342 YKTSSE
+342 
-348 NEASVTIGE
+348 
-357 GASFVG
+357 
-363 NTAKVNGG
+363 
-371 AIASYSGNTT
+371 
-381 VGNGAEFIGNKA
+381 
-393 DNAGGAIYNEAYNG
+393 NAGGAIFVA
-407 IDAEFAG
+407 DASSSMEIASG
-414 LNNAVFKSNSAK
+414 AVFKSNSAK

-834 NSDGVAMG
+834 NSGGVAMG
-842 INKQLDNRTKVGLG
+842 IDKQLDNRTKVGLG

-919 ESWAIQSLYG
+919 ESWAVQSLYG

-958 LGTSVAANDSDILTA
+958 IGTSVAANDSDILTA

>member
-1 MKNKLLL
+1 MIFNVRIFSTHFSGRLHRNFSRSYFMKNKLLL
-8 TTALVGVAFAIPA
+8 TTALVGVAFALPTMAAEEWDGKTSHLIPQGE
-21 MANDAASADTSTAV
+21 TLV
-35 GTPVYINTPD
+35 LEE
-45 QVINSGEEFSNLKN
+45 NSLVENI
-59 EGNQNAAAV
+59 
-68 TVDTKGSVTIG
+68 T
-79 DNVQFNGNSN
+79 
-89 ANSGGAMKSLGGFE
+89 
-103 IGNNAKFSGNTSK
+103 NNADGI
-116 KGGGALYIRQS
+116 GGALS
-127 DGTGANTSGLA
+127 TSKPKNGVENPGTLIVKSGTVFKNNTA
-138 KIGDNATFENN
+138 KYD
-149 KAEGS
+149 
-154 GWLGGAIAAEYVPGG
+154 GGAIANFGVLDIDGATFEANKSQTETTDSQPVGGGAISLGIDSKTTIKNTKFVNNETGFNGGAIGTRRTINNGDITNGSHENHSLIISDSAFIENKATGTTTDRADNKLQGGNGGAIANSFNNTQISNTVFEKNEAINGGAVYNQSLYNTNNQAQETDKGGDIKFADVTFDGNKASTNGGAIFNDANTNAELSGTVV
-169 LQIGNNAK
+169 
-177 FSGNEAANGG
+177 FSGNEAG
-187 AVAVWSDG
+187 
-195 QVSGGPKPTGSSSFI
+195 
-210 LGDNATFANNKATTQ
+210 
-225 GGAIFNAN
+225 
-233 ASVEVGNGAKFEENT
+233 
-248 AVNAG
+248 
-253 AISNSDSKGMI
+253 
-264 IGNDASFIKNTASNY
+264 
-279 AGAIL
+279 
-284 NQRSDLT
+284 
-291 IGSNATFTEN
+291 
-301 ASGEGHSGG
+301 
-310 AIANDGYGKLALGN
+310 
-324 NAKFTGNKSGKSG
+324 
-337 GAIYQ
+337 
-342 YKTSSE
+342 
-348 NEASVTIGE
+348 
-357 GASFVG
+357 
-363 NTAKVNGG
+363 
-371 AIASYSGNTT
+371 
-381 VGNGAEFIGNKA
+381 
-393 DNAGGAIYNEAYNG
+393 NAGGAIFVA
-407 IDAEFAG
+407 DASSSMEIASG
-414 LNNAVFKSNSAK
+414 AVFKSNSAK

-504 IAEKGNGGA
+504 IAKKGNGGA

-533 NQAANGSGGAISTSG
+533 NKATNGSGGAISTSG

-673 GENGFTLADN
+673 GKNGFTLADN

-842 INKQLDNRTKVGLG
+842 IDKQLDNRTKVGLG

-919 ESWAIQSLYG
+919 ESWAVQSLYG

>member
-8 TTALVGVAFAIPA
+8 TTALVGVAFAMPTMAAEEWDGKTSHLIPQGE
-21 MANDAASADTSTAV
+21 TLV
-35 GTPVYINTPD
+35 LEE
-45 QVINSGEEFSNLKN
+45 NSLVEK
-59 EGNQNAAAV
+59 
-68 TVDTKGSVTIG
+68 I
-79 DNVQFNGNSN
+79 
-89 ANSGGAMKSLGGFE
+89 
-103 IGNNAKFSGNTSK
+103 INNADGI
-116 KGGGALYIRQS
+116 GGALS
-127 DGTGANTSGLA
+127 TSKPKNGVENPGTLIVKSGTVFKNNTA
-138 KIGDNATFENN
+138 KYD
-149 KAEGS
+149 
-154 GWLGGAIAAEYVPGG
+154 GGAIANFGVLDIDGATFKENKSQTETTDSQPVGG
-169 LQIGNNAK
+169 GAISLGIDSKTTIKNTKFVNNETGFNGGAIGTRRTINNGDITNGSHENHSLIISDSAFIGNKATGTTTDRADNKLQGGNGGAIANSFNNTQISNTVFEKNEAINGGAVYNQSLYNTNNQAQETDKGGDIKFADVTFDGNKASTNGGAIFNDANTNAELSGTVV
-177 FSGNEAANGG
+177 FSGNEAG
-187 AVAVWSDG
+187 
-195 QVSGGPKPTGSSSFI
+195 
-210 LGDNATFANNKATTQ
+210 
-225 GGAIFNAN
+225 
-233 ASVEVGNGAKFEENT
+233 
-248 AVNAG
+248 
-253 AISNSDSKGMI
+253 
-264 IGNDASFIKNTASNY
+264 
-279 AGAIL
+279 
-284 NQRSDLT
+284 
-291 IGSNATFTEN
+291 
-301 ASGEGHSGG
+301 
-310 AIANDGYGKLALGN
+310 
-324 NAKFTGNKSGKSG
+324 
-337 GAIYQ
+337 
-342 YKTSSE
+342 
-348 NEASVTIGE
+348 
-357 GASFVG
+357 
-363 NTAKVNGG
+363 
-371 AIASYSGNTT
+371 
-381 VGNGAEFIGNKA
+381 
-393 DNAGGAIYNEAYNG
+393 NAGGAIFVA
-407 IDAEFAG
+407 DASSSMEIASG
-414 LNNAVFKSNSAK
+414 AVFKSNSAK

-650 NTELGLIVDS
+650 NTELSLIVDS

-842 INKQLDNRTKVGLG
+842 IDKQLDNRTKVGLG

-919 ESWAIQSLYG
+919 ESWAVQSLYG

>member
-8 TTALVGVAFAIPA
+8 TTALVGVAFAMPTMAAEEWDGKTSHLIPQGETLVLEE
-21 MANDAASADTSTAV
+21 NSLV
-35 GTPVYINTPD
+35 EKIIN
-45 QVINSGEEFSNLKN
+45 N
-59 EGNQNAAAV
+59 
-68 TVDTKGSVTIG
+68 VDGI
-79 DNVQFNGNSN
+79 
-89 ANSGGAMKSLGGFE
+89 
-103 IGNNAKFSGNTSK
+103 
-116 KGGGALYIRQS
+116 GGALS
-127 DGTGANTSGLA
+127 TSKPKNGVENPGTLIVKSGTVFKNNTA
-138 KIGDNATFENN
+138 KYD
-149 KAEGS
+149 
-154 GWLGGAIAAEYVPGG
+154 GGAIANFGVLDIDGATFEANKSQTETTDSQPVGG
-169 LQIGNNAK
+169 GAISLGIDSKTTIKNTKFVNNETGFNGGAIGTRRTINNGDITNGSHENHSLIISDSAFIGNKATGTTTDRADNKLQGGNGGAIANSFNNTQISNTVFEKNEAINGGAVYNQSLYNTNNQAQETDKGGDIKFADVTFDGNKASTNGGAIFNDANTNAELSGTVV
-177 FSGNEAANGG
+177 FSGNEAG
-187 AVAVWSDG
+187 
-195 QVSGGPKPTGSSSFI
+195 
-210 LGDNATFANNKATTQ
+210 
-225 GGAIFNAN
+225 
-233 ASVEVGNGAKFEENT
+233 
-248 AVNAG
+248 
-253 AISNSDSKGMI
+253 
-264 IGNDASFIKNTASNY
+264 
-279 AGAIL
+279 
-284 NQRSDLT
+284 
-291 IGSNATFTEN
+291 
-301 ASGEGHSGG
+301 
-310 AIANDGYGKLALGN
+310 
-324 NAKFTGNKSGKSG
+324 
-337 GAIYQ
+337 
-342 YKTSSE
+342 
-348 NEASVTIGE
+348 
-357 GASFVG
+357 
-363 NTAKVNGG
+363 
-371 AIASYSGNTT
+371 
-381 VGNGAEFIGNKA
+381 
-393 DNAGGAIYNEAYNG
+393 NAGGAIFVA
-407 IDAEFAG
+407 DASSSMEIASG
-414 LNNAVFKSNSAK
+414 AVFKSNSAK

-457 LNSNG
+457 LNSND

-504 IAEKGNGGA
+504 IAKKGNGGA

-639 FGEDVAITIGE
+639 FGKDVAITIGE

-842 INKQLDNRTKVGLG
+842 IDKQLDNRTKVGLG

-919 ESWAIQSLYG
+919 ESWAVQSLYG

-973 IVGAKVAKDYALD
+973 IVGAKVAEDYALD

>member
-8 TTALVGVAFAIPA
+8 TTALVGVAFAMPTMAAEEWDGKTSHLIPQGE
-21 MANDAASADTSTAV
+21 TLV
-35 GTPVYINTPD
+35 LEE
-45 QVINSGEEFSNLKN
+45 NSLVENI
-59 EGNQNAAAV
+59 
-68 TVDTKGSVTIG
+68 T
-79 DNVQFNGNSN
+79 
-89 ANSGGAMKSLGGFE
+89 
-103 IGNNAKFSGNTSK
+103 NNADGI
-116 KGGGALYIRQS
+116 GGALSTRKPKNGVENP
-127 DGTGANTSGLA
+127 GTLIVKSGTVFKNNTA
-138 KIGDNATFENN
+138 KYD
-149 KAEGS
+149 
-154 GWLGGAIAAEYVPGG
+154 GGAIANFGVLDIDGATFEANKSQTETTDSQPVGG
-169 LQIGNNAK
+169 GAISLGIDSKTTIKNTKFVNNETGFNGGAIGTRRTINNGDITNGSHENHSLIISDSAFIGNKATGTTTDRADNKLQGGNGGAIANSFNNTQISNTVFEKNEAINGGAVYNQSLYNTNNQAQETDKGGDIKFADVTFDGNKASTNGGAIFNDANTNAELSGTVV
-177 FSGNEAANGG
+177 FSGNEAG
-187 AVAVWSDG
+187 
-195 QVSGGPKPTGSSSFI
+195 
-210 LGDNATFANNKATTQ
+210 
-225 GGAIFNAN
+225 
-233 ASVEVGNGAKFEENT
+233 
-248 AVNAG
+248 
-253 AISNSDSKGMI
+253 
-264 IGNDASFIKNTASNY
+264 
-279 AGAIL
+279 
-284 NQRSDLT
+284 
-291 IGSNATFTEN
+291 
-301 ASGEGHSGG
+301 
-310 AIANDGYGKLALGN
+310 
-324 NAKFTGNKSGKSG
+324 
-337 GAIYQ
+337 
-342 YKTSSE
+342 
-348 NEASVTIGE
+348 
-357 GASFVG
+357 
-363 NTAKVNGG
+363 
-371 AIASYSGNTT
+371 
-381 VGNGAEFIGNKA
+381 
-393 DNAGGAIYNEAYNG
+393 NAGGAIFVA
-407 IDAEFAG
+407 DASSSMEIASG
-414 LNNAVFKSNSAK
+414 AVFKSNSAK

-462 GKIAS
+462 GTIAS

-522 NITLDNVQFIG
+522 NIRLDNVQFIG

-575 KLSGENTFSGNKVGD
+575 ELSGENTFSGNKVGD

-639 FGEDVAITIGE
+639 FGNDVAITIGE

-683 ALYNAIVGDDGKV
+683 ALYNAIVGDNGKV

-774 ETGIHNMVFSAVSDE
+774 ETGIHNMVFSVVSDE

-842 INKQLDNRTKVGLG
+842 IDKQLDNRTKVGLG

-919 ESWAIQSLYG
+919 ESWAVQSLYG

>member
-8 TTALVGVAFAIPA
+8 TTALVGVAFALPTMAAEEWDGKTSHLIPQGE
-21 MANDAASADTSTAV
+21 TLV
-35 GTPVYINTPD
+35 LEE
-45 QVINSGEEFSNLKN
+45 NSLVENI
-59 EGNQNAAAV
+59 
-68 TVDTKGSVTIG
+68 T
-79 DNVQFNGNSN
+79 
-89 ANSGGAMKSLGGFE
+89 
-103 IGNNAKFSGNTSK
+103 NNADGI
-116 KGGGALYIRQS
+116 GGALS
-127 DGTGANTSGLA
+127 TSKPKNGVENPGTLIVKSGTVFKNNMA
-138 KIGDNATFENN
+138 KYD
-149 KAEGS
+149 
-154 GWLGGAIAAEYVPGG
+154 GGAIANFGVLDIDGATFEANKSQTETTDSQPVGG
-169 LQIGNNAK
+169 GAISLGIDSKTTIKNTKFVNNETGFNGGAIGTRRTINNGDITNGSHENHSLIISDSAFIGNKATGTTTDRADNKLQGGNGGAIANSFNNTQISNTVFEKNEAINGGAVYNQSLYNTNNQAQETDKGGDIKFADVTFDGNKASTNGGAIFNDANTNAELSGTVV
-177 FSGNEAANGG
+177 FSGNEAG
-187 AVAVWSDG
+187 
-195 QVSGGPKPTGSSSFI
+195 
-210 LGDNATFANNKATTQ
+210 
-225 GGAIFNAN
+225 
-233 ASVEVGNGAKFEENT
+233 
-248 AVNAG
+248 
-253 AISNSDSKGMI
+253 
-264 IGNDASFIKNTASNY
+264 
-279 AGAIL
+279 
-284 NQRSDLT
+284 
-291 IGSNATFTEN
+291 
-301 ASGEGHSGG
+301 
-310 AIANDGYGKLALGN
+310 
-324 NAKFTGNKSGKSG
+324 
-337 GAIYQ
+337 
-342 YKTSSE
+342 
-348 NEASVTIGE
+348 
-357 GASFVG
+357 
-363 NTAKVNGG
+363 
-371 AIASYSGNTT
+371 
-381 VGNGAEFIGNKA
+381 
-393 DNAGGAIYNEAYNG
+393 NAGGAI
-407 IDAEFAG
+407 FVAG
-414 LNNAVFKSNSAK
+414 ASSSMEIASGAVFKSNSAK

-462 GKIAS
+462 GTIAS

-485 IYNKGGEI
+485 IYNKGGKI

-548 VVNIA
+548 VVDIA

-683 ALYNAIVGDDGKV
+683 ALYNAIVGDNGKV

-842 INKQLDNRTKVGLG
+842 IDKQLDNRTKVGLG

-919 ESWAIQSLYG
+919 ESWAVQSLYG

-973 IVGAKVAKDYALD
+973 IVGAKVAKDYAFD

>member
-8 TTALVGVAFAIPA
+8 TTALVGVAFAMPTMAAEEWDGKTSHLIPQGE
-21 MANDAASADTSTAV
+21 TLV
-35 GTPVYINTPD
+35 LEE
-45 QVINSGEEFSNLKN
+45 NSLVEK
-59 EGNQNAAAV
+59 
-68 TVDTKGSVTIG
+68 I
-79 DNVQFNGNSN
+79 
-89 ANSGGAMKSLGGFE
+89 
-103 IGNNAKFSGNTSK
+103 INNADGI
-116 KGGGALYIRQS
+116 GGALS
-127 DGTGANTSGLA
+127 TSKPKNGVENPGTLIVKSGTVFKNNTA
-138 KIGDNATFENN
+138 KYD
-149 KAEGS
+149 
-154 GWLGGAIAAEYVPGG
+154 GGAIANFGVLDIDGATFKENKSQTETTDSQPVGG
-169 LQIGNNAK
+169 GAISLGIDSKTTIKNTKFVNNETGFNGGAIGTRRTINNGDITNGSHENHSLIISDSAFIGNKATGTTTDRADNKLHGGNGGAIANSFNNTQISNTVFEKNEAINGGAVYNQSLYNTNNQAQETDKGGDIKFADVTFDGNKASTNGGAIFNDANTNAELSGTVV
-177 FSGNEAANGG
+177 FSGNEAG
-187 AVAVWSDG
+187 
-195 QVSGGPKPTGSSSFI
+195 
-210 LGDNATFANNKATTQ
+210 
-225 GGAIFNAN
+225 
-233 ASVEVGNGAKFEENT
+233 
-248 AVNAG
+248 
-253 AISNSDSKGMI
+253 
-264 IGNDASFIKNTASNY
+264 
-279 AGAIL
+279 
-284 NQRSDLT
+284 
-291 IGSNATFTEN
+291 
-301 ASGEGHSGG
+301 
-310 AIANDGYGKLALGN
+310 
-324 NAKFTGNKSGKSG
+324 
-337 GAIYQ
+337 
-342 YKTSSE
+342 
-348 NEASVTIGE
+348 
-357 GASFVG
+357 
-363 NTAKVNGG
+363 
-371 AIASYSGNTT
+371 
-381 VGNGAEFIGNKA
+381 
-393 DNAGGAIYNEAYNG
+393 NAGGAIFVA
-407 IDAEFAG
+407 DASSSMEIASG
-414 LNNAVFKSNSAK
+414 AVFKSNSAK

-842 INKQLDNRTKVGLG
+842 IDKQLDNRTKVGLG

-919 ESWAIQSLYG
+919 ESWAVQSLYG

>member
-8 TTALVGVAFAIPA
+8 TTALVGVAFAMPTMAAEEWDGKTSHLIPQGE
-21 MANDAASADTSTAV
+21 TLV
-35 GTPVYINTPD
+35 LEE
-45 QVINSGEEFSNLKN
+45 NSLVEK
-59 EGNQNAAAV
+59 
-68 TVDTKGSVTIG
+68 I
-79 DNVQFNGNSN
+79 
-89 ANSGGAMKSLGGFE
+89 
-103 IGNNAKFSGNTSK
+103 INNADGI
-116 KGGGALYIRQS
+116 GGALS
-127 DGTGANTSGLA
+127 TSKPKNGVENPGTLIVKSGTVFKNNTA
-138 KIGDNATFENN
+138 KYD
-149 KAEGS
+149 
-154 GWLGGAIAAEYVPGG
+154 GGAIANFGVLDIDGATFKENKSQTETTDSQPVGG
-169 LQIGNNAK
+169 GAISLGIDSKTTIKNTKFVNNETGFNGGAIGTRRTINNGDITNGSHENHSLIISDSAFIGNKATGTTTDRADNKLQGGNGGAIANSFNNTQISNTVFEKNEAINGGAVYNQSLYNTNNQAQETDKGGDIKFADVTFDGNKASTNGGAIFNDANTNAELSGTVV
-177 FSGNEAANGG
+177 FSGNEAG
-187 AVAVWSDG
+187 
-195 QVSGGPKPTGSSSFI
+195 
-210 LGDNATFANNKATTQ
+210 
-225 GGAIFNAN
+225 
-233 ASVEVGNGAKFEENT
+233 
-248 AVNAG
+248 
-253 AISNSDSKGMI
+253 
-264 IGNDASFIKNTASNY
+264 
-279 AGAIL
+279 
-284 NQRSDLT
+284 
-291 IGSNATFTEN
+291 
-301 ASGEGHSGG
+301 
-310 AIANDGYGKLALGN
+310 
-324 NAKFTGNKSGKSG
+324 
-337 GAIYQ
+337 
-342 YKTSSE
+342 
-348 NEASVTIGE
+348 
-357 GASFVG
+357 
-363 NTAKVNGG
+363 
-371 AIASYSGNTT
+371 
-381 VGNGAEFIGNKA
+381 
-393 DNAGGAIYNEAYNG
+393 NAGGAIFVA
-407 IDAEFAG
+407 DASSSMEIASG
-414 LNNAVFKSNSAK
+414 AVFKSNSAK

-794 AAMAEG
+794 VAMAEG

-842 INKQLDNRTKVGLG
+842 IDKQLDNRTKVGLG

-919 ESWAIQSLYG
+919 ESWAVQSLYG

>member
-1 MKNKLLL
+1 MIFNVRIFSTHFSGRLHRNYSRSYFMKNKLLL
-8 TTALVGVAFAIPA
+8 TTALVGVAFAMPTMAAEEWDGKTSHLIPQGE
-21 MANDAASADTSTAV
+21 TLV
-35 GTPVYINTPD
+35 LEE
-45 QVINSGEEFSNLKN
+45 NSLVEK
-59 EGNQNAAAV
+59 
-68 TVDTKGSVTIG
+68 I
-79 DNVQFNGNSN
+79 
-89 ANSGGAMKSLGGFE
+89 
-103 IGNNAKFSGNTSK
+103 INNADGI
-116 KGGGALYIRQS
+116 GGALS
-127 DGTGANTSGLA
+127 TSKPKNGVENPGTLIVKSGTVFKNNTA
-138 KIGDNATFENN
+138 KYD
-149 KAEGS
+149 
-154 GWLGGAIAAEYVPGG
+154 GGAIANFGVLDIDGATFKENKSQTETTDSQPVGG
-169 LQIGNNAK
+169 GAISLGIDSKTTIKNTKFVNNETGFNGGAIGTRRTINNGDITNGSHENHSLIISDSAFIGNKATGTTKDQVDNKLQGGNGGAIANSFNNTQISNTVFEKNEAINGGAVYNQSLYNTNNQAQETDKGGDIKFADVTFDGNKASTNGGAIFNDANTNAELSGTVV
-177 FSGNEAANGG
+177 FSGNEAG
-187 AVAVWSDG
+187 
-195 QVSGGPKPTGSSSFI
+195 
-210 LGDNATFANNKATTQ
+210 
-225 GGAIFNAN
+225 
-233 ASVEVGNGAKFEENT
+233 
-248 AVNAG
+248 
-253 AISNSDSKGMI
+253 
-264 IGNDASFIKNTASNY
+264 
-279 AGAIL
+279 
-284 NQRSDLT
+284 
-291 IGSNATFTEN
+291 
-301 ASGEGHSGG
+301 
-310 AIANDGYGKLALGN
+310 
-324 NAKFTGNKSGKSG
+324 
-337 GAIYQ
+337 
-342 YKTSSE
+342 
-348 NEASVTIGE
+348 
-357 GASFVG
+357 
-363 NTAKVNGG
+363 
-371 AIASYSGNTT
+371 
-381 VGNGAEFIGNKA
+381 
-393 DNAGGAIYNEAYNG
+393 NAGGAIFVA
-407 IDAEFAG
+407 DASSSMEIASG
-414 LNNAVFKSNSAK
+414 AVFKSNSAK

-533 NQAANGSGGAISTSG
+533 NKATNGSGGAISTSG

-619 GEGTTSFADNTKLNI
+619 GKGTTSFADNTKLNI

-639 FGEDVAITIGE
+639 FGKDVAITIGE

-673 GENGFTLADN
+673 GKNGFTLADN
-683 ALYNAIVGDDGKV
+683 ALYNAIVGDNGKV

-842 INKQLDNRTKVGLG
+842 IDKQLDNRTKVGLG

-919 ESWAIQSLYG
+919 ESWAVQSLYG

>member
-8 TTALVGVAFAIPA
+8 TTALVGVAFALPTMAAEEWDGKTSHLIPQGETLVLEE
-21 MANDAASADTSTAV
+21 NSLV
-35 GTPVYINTPD
+35 EKIIN
-45 QVINSGEEFSNLKN
+45 N
-59 EGNQNAAAV
+59 
-68 TVDTKGSVTIG
+68 VDGI
-79 DNVQFNGNSN
+79 
-89 ANSGGAMKSLGGFE
+89 
-103 IGNNAKFSGNTSK
+103 
-116 KGGGALYIRQS
+116 GGALS
-127 DGTGANTSGLA
+127 TSKPKNGVENPGTLIVKSGTVFKNNTA
-138 KIGDNATFENN
+138 KYD
-149 KAEGS
+149 
-154 GWLGGAIAAEYVPGG
+154 GGAIANFGVLDIDGATFEANKSQTETTDSQPVGG
-169 LQIGNNAK
+169 GAISLGIDSKTTIKNTKFVNNETGFNGGAIGTRRTINNGDITNGSHENHSLIISDSAFIGNKATGTTTDRADNKLQGGNGGAIANSFNNTQISNTVFEKNEAINGGAVYNQSLYNTNNQAQETDKGGDIKFADVTFDGNKASTNGGAIFNDANTNAELSGTVV
-177 FSGNEAANGG
+177 FSGNEAG
-187 AVAVWSDG
+187 
-195 QVSGGPKPTGSSSFI
+195 
-210 LGDNATFANNKATTQ
+210 
-225 GGAIFNAN
+225 
-233 ASVEVGNGAKFEENT
+233 
-248 AVNAG
+248 
-253 AISNSDSKGMI
+253 
-264 IGNDASFIKNTASNY
+264 
-279 AGAIL
+279 
-284 NQRSDLT
+284 
-291 IGSNATFTEN
+291 
-301 ASGEGHSGG
+301 
-310 AIANDGYGKLALGN
+310 
-324 NAKFTGNKSGKSG
+324 
-337 GAIYQ
+337 
-342 YKTSSE
+342 
-348 NEASVTIGE
+348 
-357 GASFVG
+357 
-363 NTAKVNGG
+363 
-371 AIASYSGNTT
+371 
-381 VGNGAEFIGNKA
+381 
-393 DNAGGAIYNEAYNG
+393 NAGGAIFVA
-407 IDAEFAG
+407 DASSSMEIASG
-414 LNNAVFKSNSAK
+414 AVFKSNSAK

-504 IAEKGNGGA
+504 IAKKGNGGA

-639 FGEDVAITIGE
+639 FGKDVAITIGE

-842 INKQLDNRTKVGLG
+842 IDKQLDNRTKVGLG

-919 ESWAIQSLYG
+919 ESWAVQSLYG

-973 IVGAKVAKDYALD
+973 IVGAKVAEDYALD

>member
-8 TTALVGVAFAIPA
+8 TTALVGVAFALPTMAAEEWDGKTSHLIPQGE
-21 MANDAASADTSTAV
+21 TLV
-35 GTPVYINTPD
+35 LEE
-45 QVINSGEEFSNLKN
+45 NSLVENI
-59 EGNQNAAAV
+59 
-68 TVDTKGSVTIG
+68 T
-79 DNVQFNGNSN
+79 
-89 ANSGGAMKSLGGFE
+89 
-103 IGNNAKFSGNTSK
+103 NNADGI
-116 KGGGALYIRQS
+116 GGALS
-127 DGTGANTSGLA
+127 TSKPKNGVENPGTLIVKSGTVFKNNMA
-138 KIGDNATFENN
+138 KYD
-149 KAEGS
+149 
-154 GWLGGAIAAEYVPGG
+154 GGAIANFGVLDIDGATFEANKSQTETTDSQPVGG
-169 LQIGNNAK
+169 GAISLGIDSKTTIKNTKFVNNETGFNGGAIGTRRTINNGDITNGSHENHSLIISDSAFIGNKATGTTTDRADNKLQGGNGGAIANSFNNTQISNTVFEKNEAINGGAVYNQSLYNTNNQAQETDKGGDIKFADVTFDGNKASTNGGAIFNDANTNAELSGTVV
-177 FSGNEAANGG
+177 FSGNEAG
-187 AVAVWSDG
+187 
-195 QVSGGPKPTGSSSFI
+195 
-210 LGDNATFANNKATTQ
+210 
-225 GGAIFNAN
+225 
-233 ASVEVGNGAKFEENT
+233 
-248 AVNAG
+248 
-253 AISNSDSKGMI
+253 
-264 IGNDASFIKNTASNY
+264 
-279 AGAIL
+279 
-284 NQRSDLT
+284 
-291 IGSNATFTEN
+291 
-301 ASGEGHSGG
+301 
-310 AIANDGYGKLALGN
+310 
-324 NAKFTGNKSGKSG
+324 
-337 GAIYQ
+337 
-342 YKTSSE
+342 
-348 NEASVTIGE
+348 
-357 GASFVG
+357 
-363 NTAKVNGG
+363 
-371 AIASYSGNTT
+371 
-381 VGNGAEFIGNKA
+381 
-393 DNAGGAIYNEAYNG
+393 NAGGAI
-407 IDAEFAG
+407 FVAG
-414 LNNAVFKSNSAK
+414 ASSSMEIASGAVFKSNSAK

-462 GKIAS
+462 GTIAS

-485 IYNKGGEI
+485 IYNKGGKI

-548 VVNIA
+548 VVDIA

-683 ALYNAIVGDDGKV
+683 ALYNAIVGDNGKV

-842 INKQLDNRTKVGLG
+842 IDKQLDNRTKVGLG

-919 ESWAIQSLYG
+919 ESWAVQSLYG

>member
-8 TTALVGVAFAIPA
+8 TTALVGVAFAMPTMAAEEWDGKTSHLIPQGETLVLEENSLVEKIIN
-21 MANDAASADTSTAV
+21 ND
-35 GTPVYINTPD
+35 
-45 QVINSGEEFSNLKN
+45 
-59 EGNQNAAAV
+59 
-68 TVDTKGSVTIG
+68 
-79 DNVQFNGNSN
+79 NG
-89 ANSGGAMKSLGGFE
+89 
-103 IGNNAKFSGNTSK
+103 I
-116 KGGGALYIRQS
+116 GGALS
-127 DGTGANTSGLA
+127 TSKPKNGVENPGTLIVKSGTVFKNNTA
-138 KIGDNATFENN
+138 KYD
-149 KAEGS
+149 
-154 GWLGGAIAAEYVPGG
+154 GGAIANFGVLDIDGATFKENKSQTETIDSQPVGG
-169 LQIGNNAK
+169 GAISLGIDSKTTIKNTKFVNNETGFNGGAIGTRRTINKGDITNGSHENHSLIISDSAFIGNKATGTTTDRADNKLQGGNGGAIANSFNNTQISNTVFEKNEAINGGAVYNQSLYNTNNQAQETDKGGDIKFADVTFDGNKASTNGGAIFNDANTNAELSGTVV
-177 FSGNEAANGG
+177 FSGNEAG
-187 AVAVWSDG
+187 
-195 QVSGGPKPTGSSSFI
+195 
-210 LGDNATFANNKATTQ
+210 
-225 GGAIFNAN
+225 
-233 ASVEVGNGAKFEENT
+233 
-248 AVNAG
+248 
-253 AISNSDSKGMI
+253 
-264 IGNDASFIKNTASNY
+264 
-279 AGAIL
+279 
-284 NQRSDLT
+284 
-291 IGSNATFTEN
+291 
-301 ASGEGHSGG
+301 
-310 AIANDGYGKLALGN
+310 
-324 NAKFTGNKSGKSG
+324 
-337 GAIYQ
+337 
-342 YKTSSE
+342 
-348 NEASVTIGE
+348 
-357 GASFVG
+357 
-363 NTAKVNGG
+363 
-371 AIASYSGNTT
+371 
-381 VGNGAEFIGNKA
+381 
-393 DNAGGAIYNEAYNG
+393 NAGGAIFVA
-407 IDAEFAG
+407 DASSSMEIASG
-414 LNNAVFKSNSAK
+414 AVFKSNSAK

-533 NQAANGSGGAISTSG
+533 NKATNGSGGAISTSG

-619 GEGTTSFADNTKLNI
+619 GKGTTSFADNTKLNI

-639 FGEDVAITIGE
+639 FGKDVAITIGE

-673 GENGFTLADN
+673 GKNGFTLADN

-842 INKQLDNRTKVGLG
+842 IDKQLDNRTKVGLG

-919 ESWAIQSLYG
+919 ESWAVQSLYG

>member
-8 TTALVGVAFAIPA
+8 TTALVGVAFAMPTMAAEEWDGKTSHLIPQGETLVLEE
-21 MANDAASADTSTAV
+21 NSLV
-35 GTPVYINTPD
+35 EKIIN
-45 QVINSGEEFSNLKN
+45 
-59 EGNQNAAAV
+59 
-68 TVDTKGSVTIG
+68 
-79 DNVQFNGNSN
+79 N
-89 ANSGGAMKSLGGFE
+89 ANG
-103 IGNNAKFSGNTSK
+103 I
-116 KGGGALYIRQS
+116 GGALS
-127 DGTGANTSGLA
+127 TSKPKNGVENPGTLIVKSGTVFKNNTA
-138 KIGDNATFENN
+138 KYD
-149 KAEGS
+149 
-154 GWLGGAIAAEYVPGG
+154 GGAIANFGVLDIDGATFKENKSQTETTDSQPVGG
-169 LQIGNNAK
+169 GAISLGIDSKTTIKNTKFVNNETGFNGGAIGTRRTINNGDITNGSHENHSLIISDSAFIGNKATGTTTDRVDNKLQGGNGGAIANSFNNTQISNTVFEKNEAINGGAVYNQSLYNTNNQAQETDKGGDIKFADVTFDGNKASTNGGAIFNDANTNAELSGTVV
-177 FSGNEAANGG
+177 FSGNEAG
-187 AVAVWSDG
+187 
-195 QVSGGPKPTGSSSFI
+195 
-210 LGDNATFANNKATTQ
+210 
-225 GGAIFNAN
+225 
-233 ASVEVGNGAKFEENT
+233 
-248 AVNAG
+248 
-253 AISNSDSKGMI
+253 
-264 IGNDASFIKNTASNY
+264 
-279 AGAIL
+279 
-284 NQRSDLT
+284 
-291 IGSNATFTEN
+291 
-301 ASGEGHSGG
+301 
-310 AIANDGYGKLALGN
+310 
-324 NAKFTGNKSGKSG
+324 
-337 GAIYQ
+337 
-342 YKTSSE
+342 
-348 NEASVTIGE
+348 
-357 GASFVG
+357 
-363 NTAKVNGG
+363 
-371 AIASYSGNTT
+371 
-381 VGNGAEFIGNKA
+381 
-393 DNAGGAIYNEAYNG
+393 NAGGAIFVA
-407 IDAEFAG
+407 DASSSMEIASG
-414 LNNAVFKSNSAK
+414 AVFKSNSAK

-559 NSASTGG
+559 NSALTGG

-619 GEGTTSFADNTKLNI
+619 GKGTTSFADNTKLNI

-673 GENGFTLADN
+673 GKNGFTLADN

-842 INKQLDNRTKVGLG
+842 IDKQLDNRTKVGLG

-919 ESWAIQSLYG
+919 ESWAVQSLYG

>member
-1 MKNKLLL
+1 MIFNVRIFSTHFSGRLHRNFSRSYFMKNKLLL
-8 TTALVGVAFAIPA
+8 TTALVGVAFAMPTMAAEEWDGKTSHLIPQGETLVLEE
-21 MANDAASADTSTAV
+21 NSLV
-35 GTPVYINTPD
+35 EKIIN
-45 QVINSGEEFSNLKN
+45 N
-59 EGNQNAAAV
+59 
-68 TVDTKGSVTIG
+68 VDGI
-79 DNVQFNGNSN
+79 
-89 ANSGGAMKSLGGFE
+89 
-103 IGNNAKFSGNTSK
+103 
-116 KGGGALYIRQS
+116 GGALS
-127 DGTGANTSGLA
+127 TSKPKNGVENPGTLIVKSGTVFKNNTA
-138 KIGDNATFENN
+138 KYD
-149 KAEGS
+149 
-154 GWLGGAIAAEYVPGG
+154 GGAIANFGVLDIDGATFEANKSQTETTDSQPVGG
-169 LQIGNNAK
+169 GAISLGIDSKTTIKNTKFVNNVTGFNGGAIGTRRTINNGDITNGSHENHSLIISDSAFIGNKATGTTTDRADNKLQGGNGGAIANSFNNTQISNTVFEKNEAINGGAVYNQSLYNTNNQAQETDKGGDIKFADVTFDGNKASTNGGAIFNDANTNAELSGTVV
-177 FSGNEAANGG
+177 FSGNEAG
-187 AVAVWSDG
+187 
-195 QVSGGPKPTGSSSFI
+195 
-210 LGDNATFANNKATTQ
+210 
-225 GGAIFNAN
+225 
-233 ASVEVGNGAKFEENT
+233 
-248 AVNAG
+248 
-253 AISNSDSKGMI
+253 
-264 IGNDASFIKNTASNY
+264 
-279 AGAIL
+279 
-284 NQRSDLT
+284 
-291 IGSNATFTEN
+291 
-301 ASGEGHSGG
+301 
-310 AIANDGYGKLALGN
+310 
-324 NAKFTGNKSGKSG
+324 
-337 GAIYQ
+337 
-342 YKTSSE
+342 
-348 NEASVTIGE
+348 
-357 GASFVG
+357 
-363 NTAKVNGG
+363 
-371 AIASYSGNTT
+371 
-381 VGNGAEFIGNKA
+381 
-393 DNAGGAIYNEAYNG
+393 NAGGAI
-407 IDAEFAG
+407 FVAG
-414 LNNAVFKSNSAK
+414 ASSSMEIASGAVFKSNSAK

-462 GKIAS
+462 GTIAS

-485 IYNKGGEI
+485 IYNKGGKI

-575 KLSGENTFSGNKVGD
+575 ELSGENTFSGNKVGD

-673 GENGFTLADN
+673 GEDGNTFTLADN

-842 INKQLDNRTKVGLG
+842 IDKQLDNRTKVGLG

-919 ESWAIQSLYG
+919 ESWAVQSLYG

>member
-1 MKNKLLL
+1 MIFNVRIFSTHFSGRLHRNFSRSYFMKNKLLL
-8 TTALVGVAFAIPA
+8 TTALVGVAFALPTMAAEEWDGKTSHLIPQGETLVLEE
-21 MANDAASADTSTAV
+21 NSLV
-35 GTPVYINTPD
+35 EKIIN
-45 QVINSGEEFSNLKN
+45 N
-59 EGNQNAAAV
+59 
-68 TVDTKGSVTIG
+68 VDGI
-79 DNVQFNGNSN
+79 
-89 ANSGGAMKSLGGFE
+89 
-103 IGNNAKFSGNTSK
+103 
-116 KGGGALYIRQS
+116 GGALS
-127 DGTGANTSGLA
+127 TSKPKNGVKNPGTLIVKSGTVFKNNTA
-138 KIGDNATFENN
+138 KYD
-149 KAEGS
+149 
-154 GWLGGAIAAEYVPGG
+154 GGAIANFGVLDIDGATFEANKSQTETIDSQPVGG
-169 LQIGNNAK
+169 GAISLGIDSKTTIKNTKFVNNVTGFNGGAIGTRRTINNGDITNGSHENHSLIISDSAFIGNKATGTTTDQADNKLQGGNGGAIANSFNNTQISNTVFEKNEAINGGAVYNQSLYNTNNQAQETDKGGDIKFADVTFDGNKASTNGGAIFNDANTNAELSGTVV
-177 FSGNEAANGG
+177 FSGNEAG
-187 AVAVWSDG
+187 
-195 QVSGGPKPTGSSSFI
+195 
-210 LGDNATFANNKATTQ
+210 
-225 GGAIFNAN
+225 
-233 ASVEVGNGAKFEENT
+233 
-248 AVNAG
+248 
-253 AISNSDSKGMI
+253 
-264 IGNDASFIKNTASNY
+264 
-279 AGAIL
+279 
-284 NQRSDLT
+284 
-291 IGSNATFTEN
+291 
-301 ASGEGHSGG
+301 
-310 AIANDGYGKLALGN
+310 
-324 NAKFTGNKSGKSG
+324 
-337 GAIYQ
+337 
-342 YKTSSE
+342 
-348 NEASVTIGE
+348 
-357 GASFVG
+357 
-363 NTAKVNGG
+363 
-371 AIASYSGNTT
+371 
-381 VGNGAEFIGNKA
+381 
-393 DNAGGAIYNEAYNG
+393 NAGGAI
-407 IDAEFAG
+407 FVAG
-414 LNNAVFKSNSAK
+414 ASSSMEIASGAVFKSNSAK

-462 GKIAS
+462 GTIAS

-533 NQAANGSGGAISTSG
+533 NQATNGSGGAISTSG
-548 VVNIA
+548 VVDIA

-619 GEGTTSFADNTKLNI
+619 GEGSTSFADNTKLNI

-842 INKQLDNRTKVGLG
+842 IDKQLDNRTKVGLG

-919 ESWAIQSLYG
+919 ESWAVQSLYG

>member
-8 TTALVGVAFAIPA
+8 TTALVGVAFAMPTMAAEEWDGKTSYLIPRGE
-21 MANDAASADTSTAV
+21 TLV
-35 GTPVYINTPD
+35 LEE
-45 QVINSGEEFSNLKN
+45 NSLVENI
-59 EGNQNAAAV
+59 
-68 TVDTKGSVTIG
+68 T
-79 DNVQFNGNSN
+79 
-89 ANSGGAMKSLGGFE
+89 
-103 IGNNAKFSGNTSK
+103 NNADGT
-116 KGGGALYIRQS
+116 GGALSTRKPKNGVENP
-127 DGTGANTSGLA
+127 GTLIVKSGTVFKNNTA
-138 KIGDNATFENN
+138 KYD
-149 KAEGS
+149 
-154 GWLGGAIAAEYVPGG
+154 GGAIANFGVLDIDGATFEANKSQTETTDSQPVGG
-169 LQIGNNAK
+169 GAISLGIDSKTTIKNTKFVNNETGFNGGAIGTRRTINNGDITNGSHENHSLIISDSAFIGNKATGTTTDRADNKLQGGNGGAIANSFNNTQISNTVFEKNEAINGGAVYNQSLYNTNNQAQETDKGGDIKFADVTFDGNKASTNGGAIFNDANTNAELSGTVV
-177 FSGNEAANGG
+177 FSGNEAG
-187 AVAVWSDG
+187 
-195 QVSGGPKPTGSSSFI
+195 
-210 LGDNATFANNKATTQ
+210 
-225 GGAIFNAN
+225 
-233 ASVEVGNGAKFEENT
+233 
-248 AVNAG
+248 
-253 AISNSDSKGMI
+253 
-264 IGNDASFIKNTASNY
+264 
-279 AGAIL
+279 
-284 NQRSDLT
+284 
-291 IGSNATFTEN
+291 
-301 ASGEGHSGG
+301 
-310 AIANDGYGKLALGN
+310 
-324 NAKFTGNKSGKSG
+324 
-337 GAIYQ
+337 
-342 YKTSSE
+342 
-348 NEASVTIGE
+348 
-357 GASFVG
+357 
-363 NTAKVNGG
+363 
-371 AIASYSGNTT
+371 
-381 VGNGAEFIGNKA
+381 
-393 DNAGGAIYNEAYNG
+393 NAGGAIFVA
-407 IDAEFAG
+407 DASSSMEIASG
-414 LNNAVFKSNSAK
+414 AVFKSNSAK

-660 GEESAEFDTSKLL
+660 GEESAEFDMSKLL

-774 ETGIHNMVFSAVSDE
+774 ETGIHNMVFSVVSDE

-842 INKQLDNRTKVGLG
+842 IDKQLDNRTKVGLG

-919 ESWAIQSLYG
+919 ESWAVQSLYG

>member
-8 TTALVGVAFAIPA
+8 TTALVGVAFALPTMAAEEWDGKTSHLIPQGETLVLEE
-21 MANDAASADTSTAV
+21 NSLV
-35 GTPVYINTPD
+35 EKIIN
-45 QVINSGEEFSNLKN
+45 N
-59 EGNQNAAAV
+59 
-68 TVDTKGSVTIG
+68 VDGI
-79 DNVQFNGNSN
+79 
-89 ANSGGAMKSLGGFE
+89 
-103 IGNNAKFSGNTSK
+103 
-116 KGGGALYIRQS
+116 GGALS
-127 DGTGANTSGLA
+127 TSKPKNGVENPGTLIVKSGTVFKNNTA
-138 KIGDNATFENN
+138 KYD
-149 KAEGS
+149 
-154 GWLGGAIAAEYVPGG
+154 GGAIANFGVLDIDGATFEANKSQTETTDSQPVGG
-169 LQIGNNAK
+169 GAISLGIDSKTTIKNTKFVNNVTGFNGGAIGTRRTINNGDITNGSHENHSLIISDSAFIGNKATGTTTDQADNKLQGGNGGAIANSFNNTQISNTVFEKNEAINGGAVYNQSLYNTNNQAQETDKGGDIKFADVTFDGNKASTNGGAIFNDANTNAELSGTVV
-177 FSGNEAANGG
+177 FSGNEAG
-187 AVAVWSDG
+187 
-195 QVSGGPKPTGSSSFI
+195 
-210 LGDNATFANNKATTQ
+210 
-225 GGAIFNAN
+225 
-233 ASVEVGNGAKFEENT
+233 
-248 AVNAG
+248 
-253 AISNSDSKGMI
+253 
-264 IGNDASFIKNTASNY
+264 
-279 AGAIL
+279 
-284 NQRSDLT
+284 
-291 IGSNATFTEN
+291 
-301 ASGEGHSGG
+301 
-310 AIANDGYGKLALGN
+310 
-324 NAKFTGNKSGKSG
+324 
-337 GAIYQ
+337 
-342 YKTSSE
+342 
-348 NEASVTIGE
+348 
-357 GASFVG
+357 
-363 NTAKVNGG
+363 
-371 AIASYSGNTT
+371 
-381 VGNGAEFIGNKA
+381 
-393 DNAGGAIYNEAYNG
+393 NAGGAI
-407 IDAEFAG
+407 FVAG
-414 LNNAVFKSNSAK
+414 ASSSMEIASGAVFKSNSAK

-462 GKIAS
+462 GTIAS

-533 NQAANGSGGAISTSG
+533 NQATNGSGGAISTSG
-548 VVNIA
+548 VVDIA

-619 GEGTTSFADNTKLNI
+619 GKGSTSFADNTKLNI

-842 INKQLDNRTKVGLG
+842 IDKQLDNRTKVGLG

-919 ESWAIQSLYG
+919 ESWAVQSLYG

>member
-1 MKNKLLL
+1 MIFNVRIFSTHFSGRLHRNFSRSYFMKNKLLL
-8 TTALVGVAFAIPA
+8 TTALVGVAFAMPTMAAEEWDGKTSHLIPQGE
-21 MANDAASADTSTAV
+21 TLV
-35 GTPVYINTPD
+35 LEE
-45 QVINSGEEFSNLKN
+45 NSLVENI
-59 EGNQNAAAV
+59 
-68 TVDTKGSVTIG
+68 T
-79 DNVQFNGNSN
+79 
-89 ANSGGAMKSLGGFE
+89 
-103 IGNNAKFSGNTSK
+103 NNADGI
-116 KGGGALYIRQS
+116 GGALS
-127 DGTGANTSGLA
+127 TSKPKNGVENPGTLIVKSGTVFKNNTA
-138 KIGDNATFENN
+138 KYD
-149 KAEGS
+149 
-154 GWLGGAIAAEYVPGG
+154 GGAIANFGVLDIDGATFEANKSQTETTDSQPVGG
-169 LQIGNNAK
+169 GAISLGIDSKTTIKNTKFVNNETGFNGGAIGTRRTINNGDITNGSHENHSLIISDSAFIGNKATGTTTDRADNKLQGGNGGAIANSFNNTQISNTVFEKNEAINGGAVYNQSLYNTNNQAQETDKGGDIKFADVTFDGNKASTNGGAIFNDANTNAELSGTVV
-177 FSGNEAANGG
+177 FSGNEAG
-187 AVAVWSDG
+187 
-195 QVSGGPKPTGSSSFI
+195 
-210 LGDNATFANNKATTQ
+210 
-225 GGAIFNAN
+225 
-233 ASVEVGNGAKFEENT
+233 
-248 AVNAG
+248 
-253 AISNSDSKGMI
+253 
-264 IGNDASFIKNTASNY
+264 
-279 AGAIL
+279 
-284 NQRSDLT
+284 
-291 IGSNATFTEN
+291 
-301 ASGEGHSGG
+301 
-310 AIANDGYGKLALGN
+310 
-324 NAKFTGNKSGKSG
+324 
-337 GAIYQ
+337 
-342 YKTSSE
+342 
-348 NEASVTIGE
+348 
-357 GASFVG
+357 
-363 NTAKVNGG
+363 
-371 AIASYSGNTT
+371 
-381 VGNGAEFIGNKA
+381 
-393 DNAGGAIYNEAYNG
+393 NAGGAIFVA
-407 IDAEFAG
+407 DASSSMEIASG
-414 LNNAVFKSNSAK
+414 AVFKSNSAK

-462 GKIAS
+462 GTIAS

-522 NITLDNVQFIG
+522 NIRLDNVQFIG

-575 KLSGENTFSGNKVGD
+575 ELSGENTFSGNKVGD

-639 FGEDVAITIGE
+639 FGNDVAITIGE

-683 ALYNAIVGDDGKV
+683 ALYNAIVGDNGKV

-774 ETGIHNMVFSAVSDE
+774 ETGIHNMVFSVVSDE

-842 INKQLDNRTKVGLG
+842 IDKQLDNRTKVGLG

-973 IVGAKVAKDYALD
+973 IVGAKVAKDFALD

-1034 GAKVATDV
+1034 GAKVSTDV

>member
-1 MKNKLLL
+1 MKPVQRRRIGTRRTINNGDITNGSHENHSLIISDSAFIGNKATGTTTDRADNKLQ
-8 TTALVGVAFAIPA
+8 G
-21 MANDAASADTSTAV
+21 
-35 GTPVYINTPD
+35 
-45 QVINSGEEFSNLKN
+45 
-59 EGNQNAAAV
+59 GN
-68 TVDTKGSVTIG
+68 
-79 DNVQFNGNSN
+79 
-89 ANSGGAMKSLGGFE
+89 
-103 IGNNAKFSGNTSK
+103 
-116 KGGGALYIRQS
+116 
-127 DGTGANTSGLA
+127 
-138 KIGDNATFENN
+138 
-149 KAEGS
+149 
-154 GWLGGAIAAEYVPGG
+154 GGAIANSFNNTQISNTVFEKNEAINGGAVYNQSLYNTNNQAQETDKGGDIKFADVTFDGNKASTNGGAIFNDANTNAELSGTVV
-169 LQIGNNAK
+169 
-177 FSGNEAANGG
+177 FSGNEAG
-187 AVAVWSDG
+187 
-195 QVSGGPKPTGSSSFI
+195 
-210 LGDNATFANNKATTQ
+210 
-225 GGAIFNAN
+225 
-233 ASVEVGNGAKFEENT
+233 
-248 AVNAG
+248 
-253 AISNSDSKGMI
+253 
-264 IGNDASFIKNTASNY
+264 
-279 AGAIL
+279 
-284 NQRSDLT
+284 
-291 IGSNATFTEN
+291 
-301 ASGEGHSGG
+301 
-310 AIANDGYGKLALGN
+310 
-324 NAKFTGNKSGKSG
+324 
-337 GAIYQ
+337 
-342 YKTSSE
+342 
-348 NEASVTIGE
+348 
-357 GASFVG
+357 
-363 NTAKVNGG
+363 
-371 AIASYSGNTT
+371 
-381 VGNGAEFIGNKA
+381 
-393 DNAGGAIYNEAYNG
+393 NAGGAIFVA
-407 IDAEFAG
+407 DASSSMEIASG
-414 LNNAVFKSNSAK
+414 AVFKSNSAK

-774 ETGIHNMVFSAVSDE
+774 ETGIHNMVFSVVSDE

-842 INKQLDNRTKVGLG
+842 IDKQLDNRTKVGLG

-919 ESWAIQSLYG
+919 ESWAVQSLYG

>member
-1 MKNKLLL
+1 MIFNVRIFSTHFSGRLHRNYSRSYFMKNKLLL
-8 TTALVGVAFAIPA
+8 TTALVGVAFAMPTMAAEEWDGKTSYLIPQGE
-21 MANDAASADTSTAV
+21 TFV
-35 GTPVYINTPD
+35 LEE
-45 QVINSGEEFSNLKN
+45 NSLVENI
-59 EGNQNAAAV
+59 
-68 TVDTKGSVTIG
+68 T
-79 DNVQFNGNSN
+79 
-89 ANSGGAMKSLGGFE
+89 
-103 IGNNAKFSGNTSK
+103 NNADGI
-116 KGGGALYIRQS
+116 GGALS
-127 DGTGANTSGLA
+127 TSKPKNGVENPGTLIVKSGTVFKNNTA
-138 KIGDNATFENN
+138 KYD
-149 KAEGS
+149 
-154 GWLGGAIAAEYVPGG
+154 GGAIANFGVLDIDGATFKANSSQTEITDSQPVGG
-169 LQIGNNAK
+169 GAISLGIDSKTTIKNTKFVNNETGFNGGAIGTRRTINNGDITNGSHENHSLIISDSAFIGNKATGTTTDRADNKLQGGNGGAIANSFNNTQISNTVFEKNEAINGGAVYNQSLYNTNNQAQETDKGGDIKFADVTFDGNKASTNGGAIFNDANTNAELSGTVV
-177 FSGNEAANGG
+177 FSGNEAG
-187 AVAVWSDG
+187 
-195 QVSGGPKPTGSSSFI
+195 
-210 LGDNATFANNKATTQ
+210 
-225 GGAIFNAN
+225 
-233 ASVEVGNGAKFEENT
+233 
-248 AVNAG
+248 
-253 AISNSDSKGMI
+253 
-264 IGNDASFIKNTASNY
+264 
-279 AGAIL
+279 
-284 NQRSDLT
+284 
-291 IGSNATFTEN
+291 
-301 ASGEGHSGG
+301 
-310 AIANDGYGKLALGN
+310 
-324 NAKFTGNKSGKSG
+324 
-337 GAIYQ
+337 
-342 YKTSSE
+342 
-348 NEASVTIGE
+348 
-357 GASFVG
+357 
-363 NTAKVNGG
+363 
-371 AIASYSGNTT
+371 
-381 VGNGAEFIGNKA
+381 
-393 DNAGGAIYNEAYNG
+393 NAGGAIFVA
-407 IDAEFAG
+407 DASSSMEIASG
-414 LNNAVFKSNSAK
+414 AVFKSNSAK

-774 ETGIHNMVFSAVSDE
+774 ETGIHNMVFSVVSDE

-842 INKQLDNRTKVGLG
+842 IDKQLDNRTKVGLG

-919 ESWAIQSLYG
+919 ESWAVQSLYG

-1034 GAKVATDV
+1034 GVKVATDV

>member
-1 MKNKLLL
+1 MIFNVRIFSTHFSGRLHRNFSRSYFMKNKLLL
-8 TTALVGVAFAIPA
+8 TTALVGVAFAMPTMAAEEWDGKTSYLIPQGE
-21 MANDAASADTSTAV
+21 TLV
-35 GTPVYINTPD
+35 LEE
-45 QVINSGEEFSNLKN
+45 NSLVENI
-59 EGNQNAAAV
+59 
-68 TVDTKGSVTIG
+68 T
-79 DNVQFNGNSN
+79 
-89 ANSGGAMKSLGGFE
+89 
-103 IGNNAKFSGNTSK
+103 NNADGI
-116 KGGGALYIRQS
+116 GGALS
-127 DGTGANTSGLA
+127 TSKPKNGVENPGTLIVKSGTVFKNNTA
-138 KIGDNATFENN
+138 KYD
-149 KAEGS
+149 
-154 GWLGGAIAAEYVPGG
+154 GGAIANFGVLDIDGATFKENRSQTETTDSQPVGG
-169 LQIGNNAK
+169 GAISLGIDSKTTIKNTKFVNNETGFNGGAIGTRRTINNGDITNGSHENHSLIISDSAFIGNKATGTTSDRADNELQGGNGGAIANSFNNTQISNTVFEKNEAINGGAVYNQSLYNTNNQAQETDKGGDIKFADVTFDGNKASTNGGAIFNDANTNAELSGTVV
-177 FSGNEAANGG
+177 FSGNEAG
-187 AVAVWSDG
+187 
-195 QVSGGPKPTGSSSFI
+195 
-210 LGDNATFANNKATTQ
+210 
-225 GGAIFNAN
+225 
-233 ASVEVGNGAKFEENT
+233 
-248 AVNAG
+248 
-253 AISNSDSKGMI
+253 
-264 IGNDASFIKNTASNY
+264 
-279 AGAIL
+279 
-284 NQRSDLT
+284 
-291 IGSNATFTEN
+291 
-301 ASGEGHSGG
+301 
-310 AIANDGYGKLALGN
+310 
-324 NAKFTGNKSGKSG
+324 
-337 GAIYQ
+337 
-342 YKTSSE
+342 
-348 NEASVTIGE
+348 
-357 GASFVG
+357 
-363 NTAKVNGG
+363 
-371 AIASYSGNTT
+371 
-381 VGNGAEFIGNKA
+381 
-393 DNAGGAIYNEAYNG
+393 NAGGAIFVA
-407 IDAEFAG
+407 DASSSMEIASG
-414 LNNAVFKSNSAK
+414 AVFKSNSAK

-504 IAEKGNGGA
+504 IAKKGNGGA

-533 NQAANGSGGAISTSG
+533 NKATNGSGGAISTSG

-673 GENGFTLADN
+673 GKNGFTLADN

-842 INKQLDNRTKVGLG
+842 IDKQLDNRTKVGLG

-919 ESWAIQSLYG
+919 ESWAVQSLYG

>member
-8 TTALVGVAFAIPA
+8 TTALVGVAFALPTMAAEEWDGKTSHLIPQGETLVLEE
-21 MANDAASADTSTAV
+21 NSLV
-35 GTPVYINTPD
+35 EKIIN
-45 QVINSGEEFSNLKN
+45 N
-59 EGNQNAAAV
+59 
-68 TVDTKGSVTIG
+68 VDGI
-79 DNVQFNGNSN
+79 
-89 ANSGGAMKSLGGFE
+89 
-103 IGNNAKFSGNTSK
+103 
-116 KGGGALYIRQS
+116 GGALS
-127 DGTGANTSGLA
+127 TSKPKNGVENPGTLIVKSGTVFKNNTA
-138 KIGDNATFENN
+138 KYD
-149 KAEGS
+149 
-154 GWLGGAIAAEYVPGG
+154 GGAIANFGVLDIDGATFEANKSQTETTDSQPVGG
-169 LQIGNNAK
+169 GAISLGIDSKTTIKNTKFVNNVTGFNGGAIGTRRTINNEDITNGSHENHSLIISDSAFIGNKATGTTTDQADNKLQGGNGGAIANSFNNTQISNTVFEKNEAINGGAVYNQSLYNTNNQAQETDKGGDIKFADVTFDGNKASTNGGAIFNDANTNAELSGTVV
-177 FSGNEAANGG
+177 FSGNEAG
-187 AVAVWSDG
+187 
-195 QVSGGPKPTGSSSFI
+195 
-210 LGDNATFANNKATTQ
+210 
-225 GGAIFNAN
+225 
-233 ASVEVGNGAKFEENT
+233 
-248 AVNAG
+248 
-253 AISNSDSKGMI
+253 
-264 IGNDASFIKNTASNY
+264 
-279 AGAIL
+279 
-284 NQRSDLT
+284 
-291 IGSNATFTEN
+291 
-301 ASGEGHSGG
+301 
-310 AIANDGYGKLALGN
+310 
-324 NAKFTGNKSGKSG
+324 
-337 GAIYQ
+337 
-342 YKTSSE
+342 
-348 NEASVTIGE
+348 
-357 GASFVG
+357 
-363 NTAKVNGG
+363 
-371 AIASYSGNTT
+371 
-381 VGNGAEFIGNKA
+381 
-393 DNAGGAIYNEAYNG
+393 NAGGAIFVA
-407 IDAEFAG
+407 DASSSMEIASG
-414 LNNAVFKSNSAK
+414 AVFKSNSAK

-533 NQAANGSGGAISTSG
+533 NQAADGSGGAISTSG

-559 NSASTGG
+559 NSASTDG

-842 INKQLDNRTKVGLG
+842 IDKQLDNRTKVGLG

-919 ESWAIQSLYG
+919 ESWAVQSLYG

>member
-8 TTALVGVAFAIPA
+8 TTALVGVAFALPTMAAEEWDGKTSHLIPQGE
-21 MANDAASADTSTAV
+21 TLV
-35 GTPVYINTPD
+35 LEE
-45 QVINSGEEFSNLKN
+45 NSLVENI
-59 EGNQNAAAV
+59 
-68 TVDTKGSVTIG
+68 T
-79 DNVQFNGNSN
+79 
-89 ANSGGAMKSLGGFE
+89 
-103 IGNNAKFSGNTSK
+103 NNADGI
-116 KGGGALYIRQS
+116 GGALS
-127 DGTGANTSGLA
+127 TSKPKNGVENPGTLIVKSGTVFKNNTA
-138 KIGDNATFENN
+138 KYD
-149 KAEGS
+149 
-154 GWLGGAIAAEYVPGG
+154 GGAIANFGVLDIDGATFEANKSQTETTDSQPVGGGAISLGIDSKTTIKNTKFVNNETGFNGGAIGTRRTINNGDITNGSHENHSLIISDSAFIENKATGTTTDRADNKLQGGNGGAIANSFNNTQISNTVFEKNEAINGGAVYNQSLYNTNNQAQETDKGGDIKFADVTFDGNKASTNGGAIFNDANTNAELSGTVV
-169 LQIGNNAK
+169 
-177 FSGNEAANGG
+177 FSGNEAG
-187 AVAVWSDG
+187 
-195 QVSGGPKPTGSSSFI
+195 
-210 LGDNATFANNKATTQ
+210 
-225 GGAIFNAN
+225 
-233 ASVEVGNGAKFEENT
+233 
-248 AVNAG
+248 
-253 AISNSDSKGMI
+253 
-264 IGNDASFIKNTASNY
+264 
-279 AGAIL
+279 
-284 NQRSDLT
+284 
-291 IGSNATFTEN
+291 
-301 ASGEGHSGG
+301 
-310 AIANDGYGKLALGN
+310 
-324 NAKFTGNKSGKSG
+324 
-337 GAIYQ
+337 
-342 YKTSSE
+342 
-348 NEASVTIGE
+348 
-357 GASFVG
+357 
-363 NTAKVNGG
+363 
-371 AIASYSGNTT
+371 
-381 VGNGAEFIGNKA
+381 
-393 DNAGGAIYNEAYNG
+393 NAGGAIFVA
-407 IDAEFAG
+407 DASSSMEIASG
-414 LNNAVFKSNSAK
+414 AVFKSNSAK

-575 KLSGENTFSGNKVGD
+575 ELSGENTFSGNKVGD

-673 GENGFTLADN
+673 GGNGFTLADN

-842 INKQLDNRTKVGLG
+842 IDKQLDNRTKVGLG

-919 ESWAIQSLYG
+919 ESWAVQSLYG

-958 LGTSVAANDSDILTA
+958 IGTSVAANDSDILTA